1 MKQMKKVLSLLLCF
15 AMLCSMALFLAPQ
28 ASADGSA
35 EHWVAA
41 WHGSVLNAQ
50 EGSQA
55 NDVIEAIKQL
65 TAFHSP
71 IRGGYGTFRIQLK
84 TQLAGKDF
92 KMTLTNYYGT
102 GTVSIGQVLVG
113 QQGNEALSSMDSKAA
128 TVTAKTSSGSTNF
141 SIKQGSTQD
150 VYFSFPE
157 TLPEGTSLI
166 IDIYCTSSRNVRD
179 FALTG
184 GTAWFSGGDTVGD
197 STLSALGNFANFTSP
212 NDGEGDYNLLP
223 LLQEID
229 VKASADTYAT
239 VFIGDSTI
247 TNSIPNMLQDN
258 LQKNGVHNVSV
269 VSSAI
274 KGNELLQDGAGK
286 LQGPLEGA
294 ALTTRFKMDALEV
307 AGVQK
312 IFVKIGANDILHPLL
327 PDLKDWFN
335 DSPTRPGGFTPTAQN
350 IIGGLQDLINKVN
363 AYNAANGTNIQLYF
377 SDINPLLM
385 YARNDSLEWKAE
397 MATAANN
404 IRLTVNQWLADN
416 QSQYAGYAP
425 FSDAVGTDV
434 VIDGVTFQKG
444 KIAEVYTTDYA
455 HPSPVGMQLEADL
468 IPLSWFK
475 TADAVP
481 AANEASVKG
490 LWVATNEAPTNGL
503 WMIASNSG
511 SNVKDT
517 VGQQTPVFLLA
528 SDSQYTDQIDTSDYL
543 KGKVGAENGNA
554 YNELGHVK
562 SVIQRGTNAAPYVA
576 QSETER
582 AAEWRRYG
590 YGTRIFWQDTQTGR
604 YLAFYYPS
612 VLNGTISEFDAG
624 LRDDRPEYK
633 ALEQDKLVKLKI
645 NILTDRW
652 YTGGNTSAT
661 NWSTDPWEL
670 SMHFAAGSNT
680 AGDKYFAWGEALKNN
695 SYATQGGH
703 FRVYNT
709 KGSVSYNGGENG
721 NGTIT
726 YLSSVDSV
734 HTTLTAAETEK
745 RFSNGAAGTVVPFDF
760 ILTDDL
766 LNVET
771 TKANA
776 VVKNTTSFTADGTTD
791 VQNLLYTG
799 YTYGQNQTLT
809 CTSDKEDV
817 AYFDNGAV
825 KLGGGFGTA
834 NLTWTFTWEELDGQQ
849 YSMTLTTIVV
859 NEGGQFTLV
868 HGSNGE
874 TETLDVSTDFDLTKK
889 VKEGFLYGGAFL
901 DAAYTQPVSYNE
913 RESALCFT
921 PTAGVTYYI
930 REVADAYLQP
940 KSLSLS
946 KHKDTTTVDVIGFY
960 LMSVVDG
967 LNYREAGFEA
977 TANGHPIELRSVGEP
992 DVTLG
997 GSAYANLY
1005 VRFTNGTE
1013 WNLTANSE
1021 TFGNLSGYLTCLEV
1035 PKEYWTEA
1043 GTEITFTPYWI
1054 TMDGVKVTGTA
1065 TRTCRYEGIGPDTDP
1080 KYSKIGKIA
1089 DDAQHISRAE
1099 AVEAAQAAMLTL
1111 LDTCSII
1118 AEPDTPVEPET
1129 VTVTVVDNG
1138 EIRALAFERGN
1149 LTGKL
1154 EYTGADGM
1162 RFAGW
1167 FADEACTEPAQLSD
1181 VQADMTVYAKYV
1193 SDAYLQMKYVEQ
1205 RWLSSRELQLMSALD
1220 SEDYAQTGFVINGV
1234 EIPAASVSSR
1244 YGIYTARY
1252 LFSGVG
1258 RNAKLAVLKYDV
1270 SGLRRGASLEI
1281 TPYWVTLDGTTVYG
1295 TTRTLTCGMF
1305 GWY

>member
-28 ASADGSA
+28 ASADGSS

-41 WHGSVLNAQ
+41 WHGSVLNAA
-50 EGSQA
+50 EDSQA
-55 NDVIEAIKQL
+55 AKAISSISSL
-65 TAFHSP
+65 AASG
-71 IRGGYGTFRIQLK
+71 RGTFRIQVP
-84 TQLAGKDF
+84 TQLGGKDF
-92 KMTLTNYYGT
+92 RMTLTNYYGT
-102 GTVSIGQVLVG
+102 GSLSIDKVTIGLQGSEGLSGQASGTTVS
-113 QQGNEALSSMDSKAA
+113 
-128 TVTAKTSSGSTNF
+128 AKTSDGKSSF
-141 SIKQGSTQD
+141 SIATKATQD
-150 VYFSFPE
+150 VFFSFPNAI
-157 TLPEGTSLI
+157 PEGSSLI
-166 IDIYCTSSRNVRD
+166 INIYCTSAKNVRD

-184 GTAWFSGGDTVGD
+184 GSAWFQSGDVTND
-197 STLSALGNFANFTSP
+197 LNLSLIGNAANLVSI
-212 NDGEGDYNLLP
+212 NNGEGDYNLLP

-258 LQKNGVHNVSV
+258 LQKNGVHNASV

-274 KGNELLQDGAGK
+274 KGNELLQDGAGT

-294 ALTTRFKMDALEV
+294 ALTTRFQMDALEV

-327 PDLKDWFN
+327 PDLKEWFN
-335 DSPTRPGGFTPTAQN
+335 GSGTRPDGYQPTAEQ
-350 IIGGLQDLINKVN
+350 IIGGFQNLIDQVN
-363 AYNAANGTNIQLYF
+363 SYNQRNGTNIQLYF

-404 IRLTVNQWLADN
+404 IRLAVNQWLAHN
-416 QSQYAGYAP
+416 QNKYAGYAP

-444 KIAEVYTTDYA
+444 KIAEAYTTDYA

-475 TADAVP
+475 AADAAP
-481 AANEASVKG
+481 AANEASVTG

-511 SNVKDT
+511 SKVKDT
-517 VGQQTPVFLLA
+517 AGQQMAVHLLA
-528 SDSQYTDQIDTSDYL
+528 TDTSFNDEIDTSDYP
-543 KGKVGAENGNA
+543 KSKTGGYYGNA
-554 YNELGHVK
+554 YNELGDVA
-562 SVIQRGTNAAPYVA
+562 STIQRGTAAAPYVA
-576 QSETER
+576 AKNVDQSI
-582 AAEWRRYG
+582 AVWRRYG
-590 YGTRIFWQDTQTGR
+590 YGTRIYWQDSYYSR
-604 YLAFYYPS
+604 FLSFYYP
-612 VLNGTISEFDAG
+612 LPPLRGTVSEFDAG
-624 LRDDRPEYK
+624 LRDGLPSHSFADSGSR
-633 ALEQDKLVKLKI
+633 A
-645 NILTDRW
+645 W
-652 YTGGNTSAT
+652 YTEGNTSSDR
-661 NWSTDPWEL
+661 WSSDPWEL
-670 SMHFAAGSNT
+670 SMHLGAAGT
-680 AGDKYFAWGEALKNN
+680 IAGDKYLAWGDMLSSAN
-695 SYATQGGH
+695 SKYATPGYH

-709 KGSVSYNGGENG
+709 DGSVGYKGGENG

-745 RFSNGAAGTVVPFDF
+745 RFSNGAAGTVVPFELL
-760 ILTDDL
+760 LTDDL

-771 TKANA
+771 TTSNA

-791 VQNLLYTG
+791 VQRLLYTG

-817 AYFDNGAV
+817 AYFENGAV
-825 KLGGGFGTA
+825 KLGGGLGTA
-834 NLTWTFTWEELDGQQ
+834 NLTWTFSWKELDGQS
-849 YSMTLTTIVV
+849 YSMTLTTVV
-859 NEGGQFTLV
+859 INEGGQFTLV

-874 TETLDVSTDFDLTKK
+874 TETLDVSTDFDLTET
-889 VKEGFLYGGAFL
+889 VAEGYLYGGAFL

-921 PTAGVTYYI
+921 PEAGKAYYI

-977 TANGHPIELRSVGEP
+977 TANGQPIELRSVEEA

-1013 WNLTANSE
+1013 WHLTANSE

-1035 PKEYWTEA
+1035 PKEYWAEA

-1118 AEPDTPVEPET
+1118 AEPDTPIEPET

-1138 EIRALAFERGN
+1138 DVREQTFERGD

-1154 EYTGADGM
+1154 EYAGADGM

-1220 SEDYAQTGFVINGV
+1220 SEDYAQTGFVINGEAV
-1234 EIPAASVSSR
+1234 PAASVSSR

-1270 SGLRRGASLEI
+1270 SGLRRGETLEI

-1295 TTRTLTCGMF
+1295 TTRTLTCGLF

>member
-28 ASADGSA
+28 ASADGSS

-41 WHGSVLNAQ
+41 WHGSVLNAA
-50 EGSQA
+50 EDSQA
-55 NDVIEAIKQL
+55 AKAISSISSL
-65 TAFHSP
+65 AASG
-71 IRGGYGTFRIQLK
+71 RGTFRIQVP
-84 TQLAGKDF
+84 TQLGGKDF
-92 KMTLTNYYGT
+92 RMTLTNYYGT
-102 GTVSIGQVLVG
+102 GSLSIDKVTIGLQGSEGLSGQASGTTVS
-113 QQGNEALSSMDSKAA
+113 
-128 TVTAKTSSGSTNF
+128 AKTSDGKSSF
-141 SIKQGSTQD
+141 SIATKATQD
-150 VYFSFPE
+150 VFFSFPNAI
-157 TLPEGTSLI
+157 PEGSSLI
-166 IDIYCTSSRNVRD
+166 INIYCTSAKNVRD

-184 GTAWFSGGDTVGD
+184 GSAWFQSGDVTND
-197 STLSALGNFANFTSP
+197 LNLSLIGNAANLVSI
-212 NDGEGDYNLLP
+212 NNGEGDYNLLP

-294 ALTTRFKMDALEV
+294 ALTTRFQMDALEV

-327 PDLKDWFN
+327 PDLKEWFN
-335 DSPTRPGGFTPTAQN
+335 GSSTRPKGFTPTAEQ
-350 IIGGLQDLINKVN
+350 IIGGLQDLIDQVN

-377 SDINPLLM
+377 TDINPLLN
-385 YARNDSLEWKAE
+385 YTRNDSLIWTAE

-404 IRLTVNQWLADN
+404 IRLAVNQWLAHN
-416 QSQYAGYAP
+416 QNKYAGYAP

-444 KIAEVYTTDYA
+444 KIAEAYTTDYA

-475 TADAVP
+475 AADATP

-490 LWVATNEAPTNGL
+490 LWVATNKAPTNGL

-511 SNVKDT
+511 SKVKDT
-517 VGQQTPVFLLA
+517 AGQQTAVHLLA
-528 SDSQYTDQIDTSDYL
+528 TDTSFNDEIDTSDYP
-543 KGKVGAENGNA
+543 GSRTGGYYGNA
-554 YNELGHVK
+554 YNELGDVA
-562 SVIQRGTNAAPYVA
+562 STIQRGTAAAPYVA
-576 QSETER
+576 AKNVDQSI
-582 AAEWRRYG
+582 AVWRRYG
-590 YGTRIFWQDTQTGR
+590 YGTRIYWQDSYYSR
-604 YLAFYYPS
+604 FLSFYYP
-612 VLNGTISEFDAG
+612 LPPLRGTVSEFDAG
-624 LRDDRPEYK
+624 LRDGLPSHSFADSGSR
-633 ALEQDKLVKLKI
+633 A
-645 NILTDRW
+645 W
-652 YTGGNTSAT
+652 YTEGNTSSDR
-661 NWSTDPWEL
+661 WSSDPWEL
-670 SMHFAAGSNT
+670 SMHLGAAGSV
-680 AGDKYFAWGEALKNN
+680 AGDKYLAWGDKLSSAN
-695 SYATQGGH
+695 SKYATPGYH

-709 KGSVSYNGGENG
+709 DGRVGYKGGENG

-771 TKANA
+771 TTSNA

-791 VQNLLYTG
+791 VQRLLYTG

-817 AYFDNGAV
+817 AYFDNGVV
-825 KLGGGFGTA
+825 KLGGGLGTA
-834 NLTWTFTWEELDGQQ
+834 NLTWTFTWEELDGQS
-849 YSMTLTTIVV
+849 YSMTLTTVV
-859 NEGGQFTLV
+859 INEGGQFTLV
-868 HGSNGE
+868 YSNGE
-874 TETLDVSTDFDLTKK
+874 RETLDVTTNFDLTKK

-921 PTAGVTYYI
+921 PEAGKAYYI
-930 REVADAYLQP
+930 REVPNTYLQP

-946 KHKDTTTVDVIGFY
+946 KHKDATTVDVIGFY

-977 TANGHPIELRSVGEP
+977 TANGQPIELRSVEEA

-1013 WNLTANSE
+1013 WHLTANSE

-1035 PKEYWTEA
+1035 PKKYWAEA
-1043 GTEITFTPYWI
+1043 GTQITFTPYWI

-1138 EIRALAFERGN
+1138 DVREQTFERGD

-1181 VQADMTVYAKYV
+1181 VQADMTVYAKYI

-1205 RWLSSRELQLMSALD
+1205 HWLSSRELQLMSALD
-1220 SEDYAQTGFVINGV
+1220 SEDYAQTGFVINGEAV
-1234 EIPAASVSSR
+1234 PAASVSSR
-1244 YGIYTARY
+1244 YGIYTARF
-1252 LFSGVG
+1252 LFSSVS

>member
-28 ASADGSA
+28 ASADGSS

-41 WHGSVLNAQ
+41 WHGSVLNAA
-50 EGSQA
+50 EDSQA
-55 NDVIEAIKQL
+55 AKAISSISSL
-65 TAFHSP
+65 ASNG
-71 IRGGYGTFRIQLK
+71 RGTFRIQVP
-84 TQLAGKDF
+84 TQLGGKDF
-92 KMTLTNYYGT
+92 RMTLTNYYGT
-102 GTVSIGQVLVG
+102 GSLSIDKVTIGLQGSEGLSGQASGTTVS
-113 QQGNEALSSMDSKAA
+113 
-128 TVTAKTSSGSTNF
+128 AKTSDGKSSF
-141 SIKQGSTQD
+141 SIATKATQD
-150 VYFSFPE
+150 VFFSFPNAI
-157 TLPEGTSLI
+157 PEGSSLI
-166 IDIYCTSSRNVRD
+166 INIYCTSAKNVRD

-184 GTAWFSGGDTVGD
+184 GSAWFQSGDVTND
-197 STLSALGNFANFTSP
+197 LNLSLIGNAANLVSI
-212 NDGEGDYNLLP
+212 NNGEGDYNLLP

-229 VKASADTYAT
+229 VKASADTYTT

-258 LQKNGVHNVSV
+258 LQKNGVRNVSV

-294 ALTTRFKMDALEV
+294 ALTTRFQMDALEV

-327 PDLKDWFN
+327 PDLKEWFDGSN
-335 DSPTRPGGFTPTAQN
+335 TRPNGFTPTAEQ

-377 SDINPLLM
+377 TDINPLLN
-385 YARNDSLEWKAE
+385 YTRNDSLIWTAE

-425 FSDAVGTDV
+425 FSNAVGTDV

-444 KIAEVYTTDYA
+444 KIAEAYTTDYA

-475 TADAVP
+475 AADATP

-490 LWVATNEAPTNGL
+490 LWVATNKAPTNGL

-511 SNVKDT
+511 SKVKDT
-517 VGQQTPVFLLA
+517 AGQQTAVHLLA
-528 SDSQYTDQIDTSDYL
+528 TDTSFNDEIDTSDYP
-543 KGKVGAENGNA
+543 GSRTGGYYGNA
-554 YNELGHVK
+554 YNELGDVA
-562 SVIQRGTNAAPYVA
+562 STIQRGTAAAPYVA
-576 QSETER
+576 AKNVDQSI
-582 AAEWRRYG
+582 AVWRRYG
-590 YGTRIFWQDTQTGR
+590 YGTRIYWQDSYYSR
-604 YLAFYYPS
+604 FLSFYYP
-612 VLNGTISEFDAG
+612 LPPLRGTVSEFDAG
-624 LRDDRPEYK
+624 LRDGLPSHSFADSGSR
-633 ALEQDKLVKLKI
+633 A
-645 NILTDRW
+645 W
-652 YTGGNTSAT
+652 YTEGNTSSDR
-661 NWSTDPWEL
+661 WSSDPWEL
-670 SMHFAAGSNT
+670 SMHLGAAGSV
-680 AGDKYFAWGEALKNN
+680 AGDKYLAWGDKLSSAN
-695 SYATQGGH
+695 SKYATPGYH

-709 KGSVSYNGGENG
+709 DGSVGYKGGENG

-760 ILTDDL
+760 ILMDDL

-771 TKANA
+771 TTSNA

-791 VQNLLYTG
+791 VQRLLYTG

-817 AYFDNGAV
+817 AYFENGAV

-834 NLTWTFTWEELDGQQ
+834 NLTWTFSWKELDGQS
-849 YSMTLTTIVV
+849 YSMTLTTVV
-859 NEGGQFTLV
+859 INEGGQFTLV

-874 TETLDVSTDFDLTKK
+874 TETLDVSTDFDLTET
-889 VKEGFLYGGAFL
+889 VAEGFLYGGAFL
-901 DAAYTQPVSYNE
+901 DAAYTTPVTYSGLEN
-913 RESALCFT
+913 ALCFT
-921 PTAGVTYYI
+921 PEAGKAYYI
-930 REVADAYLQP
+930 REVPNTYLQP

-1013 WNLTANSE
+1013 WHLTANSE

-1138 EIRALAFERGN
+1138 DVREQTFERGD

-1154 EYTGADGM
+1154 EYAGADGM

-1295 TTRTLTCGMF
+1295 TTRTLTCGTF

>member
-28 ASADGSA
+28 ASADGSS

-41 WHGSVLNAQ
+41 WHGSVLNAA
-50 EGSQA
+50 EDSQA
-55 NDVIEAIKQL
+55 AKAISSISSL
-65 TAFHSP
+65 AASG
-71 IRGGYGTFRIQLK
+71 RGTFRIQVP
-84 TQLAGKDF
+84 TQLGGKDF
-92 KMTLTNYYGT
+92 RMTLTNYYGT
-102 GTVSIGQVLVG
+102 GSLSIDKVTIGLQGSEGLSGQASGTTVS
-113 QQGNEALSSMDSKAA
+113 
-128 TVTAKTSSGSTNF
+128 AKTSDGKSSF
-141 SIKQGSTQD
+141 SIATKATQD
-150 VYFSFPE
+150 VFFSFPNAI
-157 TLPEGTSLI
+157 PEGSSLI
-166 IDIYCTSSRNVRD
+166 INIYCTSAKNVRD

-184 GTAWFSGGDTVGD
+184 GSAWFQSGDVTND
-197 STLSALGNFANFTSP
+197 LNLSLIGNAANLVSI
-212 NDGEGDYNLLP
+212 NNGEGDYNLLP

-229 VKASADTYAT
+229 VKASADTYTT

-258 LQKNGVHNVSV
+258 LQKNGVRNVSV

-294 ALTTRFKMDALEV
+294 ALTTRFQMDALEV

-335 DSPTRPGGFTPTAQN
+335 GSDTRPTGFTPTAEQ
-350 IIGGLQDLINKVN
+350 IIGGFQNLIEQVN
-363 AYNAANGTNIQLYF
+363 TYNQNNGTNIQLYF
-377 SDINPLLM
+377 TDINPLLM
-385 YARNDSLEWKAE
+385 YTRNKSLKWTAE

-404 IRLTVNQWLADN
+404 IRLAVNQWLAAN
-416 QSQYAGYAP
+416 QNKYAGYAP

-444 KIAEVYTTDYA
+444 KIAEAYTTDYA
-455 HPSPVGMQLEADL
+455 HPSPKGMQLEADL

-475 TADAVP
+475 AADAAP

-511 SNVKDT
+511 SKVKDT
-517 VGQQTPVFLLA
+517 AGQQTEVHLLA
-528 SDSQYTDQIDTSDYL
+528 TDTSFNDEIDTSDYP
-543 KGKVGAENGNA
+543 GSRTGGYYGNA
-554 YNELGHVK
+554 YNELGDVA
-562 SVIQRGTNAAPYVA
+562 STIQRGTAAAPYVA
-576 QSETER
+576 AKNVDQSI
-582 AAEWRRYG
+582 AVWRRYG
-590 YGTRIFWQDTQTGR
+590 YGTRIYWQDSYYSR
-604 YLAFYYPS
+604 FLSFYYP
-612 VLNGTISEFDAG
+612 LPPLRGTVSEFDAG
-624 LRDDRPEYK
+624 LRDGLPSHSFADSGSR
-633 ALEQDKLVKLKI
+633 A
-645 NILTDRW
+645 W
-652 YTGGNTSAT
+652 YTEGNTSSDR
-661 NWSTDPWEL
+661 WSSDPWEL
-670 SMHFAAGSNT
+670 SMHLGAAGSV
-680 AGDKYFAWGEALKNN
+680 AGDKYLAWGEALKNN

-709 KGSVSYNGGENG
+709 DGSVGYKGGENG

-776 VVKNTTSFTADGTTD
+776 VVKNTTAFTTD
-791 VQNLLYTG
+791 GSTNVQSLLYTG

-817 AYFDNGAV
+817 AYFENGAV

-834 NLTWTFTWEELDGQQ
+834 NLTWTFSWEELDGQQ
-849 YSMTLTTIVV
+849 YSMTLTTVV
-859 NEGGQFTLV
+859 INEGGQFTLV

-901 DAAYTQPVSYNE
+901 DATYTQPVTYSGPEN
-913 RESALCFT
+913 ALSFT
-921 PTAGVTYYI
+921 PEAGKAYYI
-930 REVADAYLQP
+930 REVSDAYLQP

-946 KHKDTTTVDVIGFY
+946 KHKDATTVDVIGFY

-977 TANGHPIELRSVGEP
+977 TANGQPIELRSVEEA

-1013 WNLTANSE
+1013 WHLTANSE

-1035 PKEYWTEA
+1035 PKKYWMEA

-1138 EIRALAFERGN
+1138 EIRELAFERGN

-1220 SEDYAQTGFVINGV
+1220 SEDYAQTGFVINGEAV
-1234 EIPAASVSSR
+1234 PAASVSSR

-1270 SGLRRGASLEI
+1270 SGLRRGETLEI

-1295 TTRTLTCGMF
+1295 TTRTLTCGLF

>member
-28 ASADGSA
+28 ASADGSS

-41 WHGSVLNAQ
+41 WHGSVLNAA
-50 EGSQA
+50 EDSQA
-55 NDVIEAIKQL
+55 AKAISSISSL
-65 TAFHSP
+65 ASNG
-71 IRGGYGTFRIQLK
+71 RGTFRIQVP
-84 TQLAGKDF
+84 TQLGGKDF
-92 KMTLTNYYGT
+92 RMTLTNYYGT
-102 GTVSIGQVLVG
+102 GSLSIDKVTIGLQGSEGLSGQASGTTVS
-113 QQGNEALSSMDSKAA
+113 
-128 TVTAKTSSGSTNF
+128 AKTSDGKSSF
-141 SIKQGSTQD
+141 SIATKATQD
-150 VYFSFPE
+150 VFFSFPNAI
-157 TLPEGTSLI
+157 PEGSSLI
-166 IDIYCTSSRNVRD
+166 INIYCTSAKNVRD

-184 GTAWFSGGDTVGD
+184 GSAWFQSGDVTND
-197 STLSALGNFANFTSP
+197 LNLSLIGNAANLVSI
-212 NDGEGDYNLLP
+212 NNGEGDYNLLP

-229 VKASADTYAT
+229 VKASADTYTT

-258 LQKNGVHNVSV
+258 LQKNGVRNVSV

-294 ALTTRFKMDALEV
+294 ALTTRFQMDALEV

-327 PDLKDWFN
+327 PDLKEWFDGSN
-335 DSPTRPGGFTPTAQN
+335 TRPNGFTPTAEQ

-377 SDINPLLM
+377 TDINPLLN
-385 YARNDSLEWKAE
+385 YTRNDSLIWTAE

-425 FSDAVGTDV
+425 FSNAVGTDV

-444 KIAEVYTTDYA
+444 KIAEAYTTDYA

-475 TADAVP
+475 AADATP

-490 LWVATNEAPTNGL
+490 LWVATNKAPTNGL

-511 SNVKDT
+511 SKVKDT
-517 VGQQTPVFLLA
+517 AGQQTAVHLLA
-528 SDSQYTDQIDTSDYL
+528 TDTSFNDEIDTSDYP
-543 KGKVGAENGNA
+543 GSRTGGYYGNA
-554 YNELGHVK
+554 YNELGDVA
-562 SVIQRGTNAAPYVA
+562 STIQRGTAAAPYVA
-576 QSETER
+576 AKNVDQSI
-582 AAEWRRYG
+582 AVWRRYG
-590 YGTRIFWQDTQTGR
+590 YGTRIYWQDSYYSR
-604 YLAFYYPS
+604 FLSFYYP
-612 VLNGTISEFDAG
+612 LPPLRGTVSEFDAG
-624 LRDDRPEYK
+624 LRDGLPSHSFADSGSR
-633 ALEQDKLVKLKI
+633 A
-645 NILTDRW
+645 W
-652 YTGGNTSAT
+652 YTEGNTSSDR
-661 NWSTDPWEL
+661 WSSDPWEL
-670 SMHFAAGSNT
+670 SMHLGAAGSV
-680 AGDKYFAWGEALKNN
+680 AGDKYLAWGDKLSSAN
-695 SYATQGGH
+695 SKYATPGYH

-709 KGSVSYNGGENG
+709 DGSVGYKGGENG

-760 ILTDDL
+760 ILMDDL

-771 TKANA
+771 TTSNA

-791 VQNLLYTG
+791 VQRLLYTG

-817 AYFDNGAV
+817 AYFENGAV

-834 NLTWTFTWEELDGQQ
+834 NLTWTFSWKELDGQS
-849 YSMTLTTIVV
+849 YSMTLTTVV
-859 NEGGQFTLV
+859 INEGGQFTLL

-874 TETLDVSTDFDLTKK
+874 TETLDVSTDFDLTET
-889 VKEGFLYGGAFL
+889 VAEGFLYGGAFL
-901 DAAYTQPVSYNE
+901 DAAYTTPVTYSGLEN
-913 RESALCFT
+913 ALCFT
-921 PTAGVTYYI
+921 PEAGKAYYI
-930 REVADAYLQP
+930 REVPNTYLQP

-977 TANGHPIELRSVGEP
+977 TANGHPIELRSVEEA

-1035 PKEYWTEA
+1035 PKEYWMEA

-1138 EIRALAFERGN
+1138 EIRELAFERGN

-1244 YGIYTARY
+1244 YGIYTARF
-1252 LFSGVG
+1252 LFSSVS

>member
-28 ASADGSA
+28 ASADGSS

-41 WHGSVLNAQ
+41 WHGSVLNAA
-50 EGSQA
+50 EDSQA
-55 NDVIEAIKQL
+55 AKAISSISSL
-65 TAFHSP
+65 AASG
-71 IRGGYGTFRIQLK
+71 RGTFRIQVP
-84 TQLAGKDF
+84 TQLGGKDF
-92 KMTLTNYYGT
+92 RMTLTNYYGT
-102 GTVSIGQVLVG
+102 GSLSIDKVTIGLQGSEGLSGQASGTTVS
-113 QQGNEALSSMDSKAA
+113 
-128 TVTAKTSSGSTNF
+128 AKTSDGKSSF
-141 SIKQGSTQD
+141 SIATKATQD
-150 VYFSFPE
+150 VFFSFPNAI
-157 TLPEGTSLI
+157 PEGSSLI
-166 IDIYCTSSRNVRD
+166 INIYCTSAKNVRD

-184 GTAWFSGGDTVGD
+184 GSAWFQSGDVTND
-197 STLSALGNFANFTSP
+197 LNLSLIGNAANLVSI
-212 NDGEGDYNLLP
+212 NNGEGDYNLLP

-229 VKASADTYAT
+229 VMASADTYTT

-258 LQKNGVHNVSV
+258 LQRNGIHNVSV

-294 ALTTRFKMDALEV
+294 ALTTRFQMDALEV

-327 PDLKDWFN
+327 PDLKEWFN
-335 DSPTRPGGFTPTAQN
+335 GSNTRPDGYVPTAEQ
-350 IIGGLQDLINKVN
+350 IIGGYQNLIDQVN

-377 SDINPLLM
+377 TDINPLLG
-385 YARNDSLEWKAE
+385 YTRANSLTWTAD

-425 FSDAVGTDV
+425 FSNAVGTDV

-444 KIAEVYTTDYA
+444 KIAEAYTTDYA

-475 TADAVP
+475 AADATP

-490 LWVATNEAPTNGL
+490 LWVATNKAPTNGL

-511 SNVKDT
+511 SKVKDT
-517 VGQQTPVFLLA
+517 AGQQTAVHLLA
-528 SDSQYTDQIDTSDYL
+528 TDTSFNDEIDTSDYP
-543 KGKVGAENGNA
+543 GSRTGGYYGNA
-554 YNELGHVK
+554 YNELGDVA
-562 SVIQRGTNAAPYVA
+562 STIQRGTAAAPYVA
-576 QSETER
+576 AKNVDQSI
-582 AAEWRRYG
+582 AVWRRYG
-590 YGTRIFWQDTQTGR
+590 YGTRIYWQDSYYSR
-604 YLAFYYPS
+604 FLSFYYP
-612 VLNGTISEFDAG
+612 LPPLRGTVSEFDAG
-624 LRDDRPEYK
+624 LRDGLPSHSFADSGSR
-633 ALEQDKLVKLKI
+633 A
-645 NILTDRW
+645 W
-652 YTGGNTSAT
+652 YTEGNTSSDR
-661 NWSTDPWEL
+661 WSSDPWEL
-670 SMHFAAGSNT
+670 SMHLGAAGSV
-680 AGDKYFAWGEALKNN
+680 AGDKYLAWGNMLSSAN
-695 SYATQGGH
+695 SRYATPGYH

-709 KGSVSYNGGENG
+709 DGSVGYKGGENG

-766 LNVET
+766 LNVGT

-776 VVKNTTSFTADGTTD
+776 VVKNTTAFTTD
-791 VQNLLYTG
+791 GSTNVQSLLYTG

-817 AYFDNGAV
+817 AYFENGVV

-834 NLTWTFTWEELDGQQ
+834 NLTWTFSWEELDGQQ
-849 YSMTLTTIVV
+849 YSMTLTTVV
-859 NEGGQFTLV
+859 INEGGQFTLV
-868 HGSNGE
+868 HGSNSE
-874 TETLDVSTDFDLTKK
+874 TETLDVSTDFDLTKT
-889 VKEGFLYGGAFL
+889 VAEGYLYGGAFL
-901 DAAYTQPVSYNE
+901 DAAYTTPVTYSGLEN
-913 RESALCFT
+913 ALCFT
-921 PTAGVTYYI
+921 PEAGKAYYI
-930 REVADAYLQP
+930 REVPNTYLQP

-977 TANGHPIELRSVGEP
+977 TANGQPIELRSVEEA

-1043 GTEITFTPYWI
+1043 DTQITFTPYWI

-1138 EIRALAFERGN
+1138 DVREQTFERGD

-1154 EYTGADGM
+1154 EYAGADGM

-1220 SEDYAQTGFVINGV
+1220 SEDYAQTGFVINGDAV
-1234 EIPAASVSSR
+1234 PAASVSSR

-1252 LFSGVG
+1252 LFSSVS

>member
-28 ASADGSA
+28 ASADGSS

-41 WHGSVLNAQ
+41 WHGSVLNAA
-50 EGSQA
+50 EDSQA
-55 NDVIEAIKQL
+55 AKAISSISSL
-65 TAFHSP
+65 AASG
-71 IRGGYGTFRIQLK
+71 RGTFRIQVP
-84 TQLAGKDF
+84 TQLGGKDF
-92 KMTLTNYYGT
+92 RMTLTNYYGT
-102 GTVSIGQVLVG
+102 GSLSIDKVTIGLQGSEGLSGQASGTTVS
-113 QQGNEALSSMDSKAA
+113 
-128 TVTAKTSSGSTNF
+128 AKTSDGKSSF
-141 SIKQGSTQD
+141 SIATKATQD
-150 VYFSFPE
+150 VFFSFPNAI
-157 TLPEGTSLI
+157 PEGSSLI
-166 IDIYCTSSRNVRD
+166 INIYCTSAKNVRD

-184 GTAWFSGGDTVGD
+184 GSAWFQSGDVTND
-197 STLSALGNFANFTSP
+197 LNLSLIGNAANLVSI
-212 NDGEGDYNLLP
+212 NNGEGDYNLLP

-312 IFVKIGANDILHPLL
+312 VFVKIGANDILHPLL
-327 PDLKDWFN
+327 PDLKEWFN
-335 DSPTRPGGFTPTAQN
+335 GSSTRPKGFTPTAQN
-350 IIGGLQDLINKVN
+350 IIGGLQDLIDQVN
-363 AYNAANGTNIQLYF
+363 TYNAANGTNIQLYF
-377 SDINPLLM
+377 TDINPLLN
-385 YARNDSLEWKAE
+385 YTRNDSLIWTAE

-425 FSDAVGTDV
+425 FSNAVGTDV

-444 KIAEVYTTDYA
+444 KIAEAYTTDYA

-475 TADAVP
+475 AADATP

-490 LWVATNEAPTNGL
+490 LWVATNKAPTNGL

-511 SNVKDT
+511 SKVKDT
-517 VGQQTPVFLLA
+517 AGQQTAVHLLA
-528 SDSQYTDQIDTSDYL
+528 TDTSFNDEIDTSRYP
-543 KGKVGAENGNA
+543 KGGYFNNKPGGFYGNA
-554 YNELGHVK
+554 YNELGDVA
-562 SVIQRGTNAAPYVA
+562 STIQRGTSAAPYVA
-576 QSETER
+576 AKNVDQNI
-582 AAEWRRYG
+582 AVWRRYG
-590 YGTRIFWQDTQTGR
+590 YGTRIYWKDSYYDRF
-604 YLAFYYPS
+604 LSFYYPN
-612 VLNGTISEFDAG
+612 VIGGTVSEFDAG
-624 LRDDRPEYK
+624 LRDGQPAHSFADNGSS
-633 ALEQDKLVKLKI
+633 A
-645 NILTDRW
+645 W
-652 YTGGNTSAT
+652 YTEGNTSSDR
-661 NWSTDPWEL
+661 WSSDPWEL
-670 SMHFAAGSNT
+670 SMHLGAAGSV
-680 AGDKYFAWGEALKNN
+680 AGDKYLAWGDMLSSAN
-695 SYATQGGH
+695 SKYATPGYH

-709 KGSVSYNGGENG
+709 DGSVGYKGGENG

-734 HTTLTAAETEK
+734 HTTLTTAETEK
-745 RFSNGAAGTVVPFDF
+745 RFSNGAAGTVVPFELL
-760 ILTDDL
+760 LTDDL

-771 TKANA
+771 TTSNA
-776 VVKNTTSFTADGTTD
+776 VVKNTTSFTVDGTTD
-791 VQNLLYTG
+791 VQRLLYTG

-817 AYFDNGAV
+817 AYFENGAV

-834 NLTWTFTWEELDGQQ
+834 NLTWTFSWEELDGQS
-849 YSMTLTTIVV
+849 YSMTLTTVV
-859 NEGGQFTLV
+859 INEGGQFTLV

-874 TETLDVSTDFDLTKK
+874 TETLDVSTDFDLTET
-889 VKEGFLYGGAFL
+889 VAEGYLYGGAFL

-921 PTAGVTYYI
+921 PEAGKAYYI
-930 REVADAYLQP
+930 REVPNTYLQP

-997 GSAYANLY
+997 GSAYAKLY
-1005 VRFTNGTE
+1005 IRFTNGTE

-1043 GTEITFTPYWI
+1043 GTEITFTRYWI

>member
-28 ASADGSA
+28 ASADGSS

-41 WHGSVLNAQ
+41 WHGSVLNAA
-50 EGSQA
+50 EDSQA
-55 NDVIEAIKQL
+55 AKAISSISSL
-65 TAFHSP
+65 AASG
-71 IRGGYGTFRIQLK
+71 RGTFRIQVP
-84 TQLAGKDF
+84 TQLGGKDF
-92 KMTLTNYYGT
+92 RMTLTNYYGT
-102 GTVSIGQVLVG
+102 GSLSIDKVTIGLQGSEGLSGQASGTTVS
-113 QQGNEALSSMDSKAA
+113 
-128 TVTAKTSSGSTNF
+128 AKTSDGKSSF
-141 SIKQGSTQD
+141 SIATKATQD
-150 VYFSFPE
+150 VFFSFPNAI
-157 TLPEGTSLI
+157 PEGSSLI
-166 IDIYCTSSRNVRD
+166 INIYCTSSKNVRD

-184 GTAWFSGGDTVGD
+184 GSAWFQSGDVTND
-197 STLSALGNFANFTSP
+197 LNLSLIGNAANLVSI
-212 NDGEGDYNLLP
+212 NNGEGDYNLLP

-312 IFVKIGANDILHPLL
+312 VFVKIGANDILHPLL
-327 PDLKDWFN
+327 PDLKEWFN
-335 DSPTRPGGFTPTAQN
+335 GSSTRPNGFTPTAQN
-350 IIGGLQDLINKVN
+350 IIGGLQDLIDQVN
-363 AYNAANGTNIQLYF
+363 TYNAANGTNIQLYF
-377 SDINPLLM
+377 TDINPLLG
-385 YARNDSLEWKAE
+385 YTRANSLTWTAD

-404 IRLTVNQWLADN
+404 IRLAVNQWLADN
-416 QSQYAGYAP
+416 QSQYAGYVP

-434 VIDGVTFQKG
+434 TIDGVTFPKG
-444 KIAEVYTTDYA
+444 QIADVYTTDYA
-455 HPSPVGMQLEADL
+455 HPSPKGMQLEADL
-468 IPLSWFK
+468 IPISWFK
-475 TADAVP
+475 AADAAP

-511 SNVKDT
+511 SKVKDT
-517 VGQQTPVFLLA
+517 AGQQTAVHLLA
-528 SDSQYTDQIDTSDYL
+528 TDTSFNDEIDTSRYP
-543 KGKVGAENGNA
+543 KGGYFNNKPGGFYGNA
-554 YNELGHVK
+554 YNELGDVA
-562 SVIQRGTNAAPYVA
+562 STIQRGTSAAPYVA
-576 QSETER
+576 AKNVDQNI
-582 AAEWRRYG
+582 AVWRRYG
-590 YGTRIFWQDTQTGR
+590 YGTRIYWKDSYYDRF
-604 YLAFYYPS
+604 LSFYYPN
-612 VLNGTISEFDAG
+612 VIGGTVSEFDAG
-624 LRDDRPEYK
+624 LRDGQPAHSFADSGSS
-633 ALEQDKLVKLKI
+633 A
-645 NILTDRW
+645 W
-652 YTGGNTSAT
+652 YTEGNTSSDR
-661 NWSTDPWEL
+661 WSSDPWEL
-670 SMHFAAGSNT
+670 SMHLGAAGSV
-680 AGDKYFAWGEALKNN
+680 AGDKYLAWGDMLSSAN
-695 SYATQGGH
+695 SKYATPGYH

-709 KGSVSYNGGENG
+709 DGSVGYKGGENG

-745 RFSNGAAGTVVPFDF
+745 RFSNGAAGTVVPFELL
-760 ILTDDL
+760 LTDDL

-771 TKANA
+771 TTSNA

-791 VQNLLYTG
+791 VQRLLYTG

-849 YSMTLTTIVV
+849 YSMTLTTVV
-859 NEGGQFTLV
+859 INEGGQFTLV

-874 TETLDVSTDFDLTKK
+874 TETLDVSTDFDLTKT
-889 VKEGFLYGGAFL
+889 VAEGYLYGGAFL
-901 DAAYTQPVSYNE
+901 DAAYTTPVTYSGLEN
-913 RESALCFT
+913 ALCFT
-921 PTAGVTYYI
+921 PEAGKAYYI
-930 REVADAYLQP
+930 REVPNTYLQP

-977 TANGHPIELRSVGEP
+977 TANGHPIELSSVDEA

-997 GSAYANLY
+997 GSAYKNLH

-1013 WNLTANSE
+1013 WHLTANSE

-1035 PKEYWTEA
+1035 PKEYWAEA
-1043 GTEITFTPYWI
+1043 GTQITFTPYWI

-1138 EIRALAFERGN
+1138 EIRELAFERGN

-1244 YGIYTARY
+1244 YGIYTARF
-1252 LFSGVG
+1252 LFSSVS

-1295 TTRTLTCGMF
+1295 TTRTLTCGLF

>member
-15 AMLCSMALFLAPQ
+15 AMLCSMALSLAPQ
-28 ASADGSA
+28 ASADGSS

-41 WHGSVLNAQ
+41 WHGSVLNAA
-50 EGSQA
+50 EDSQA
-55 NDVIEAIKQL
+55 AKAISSISSL
-65 TAFHSP
+65 AASG
-71 IRGGYGTFRIQLK
+71 RGTFRIQVP
-84 TQLAGKDF
+84 TQLGGKDF
-92 KMTLTNYYGT
+92 RMTLTNYYGT
-102 GTVSIGQVLVG
+102 GSLSIDKVTIGLQGSEGLSGQASGTIVNATTSDG
-113 QQGNEALSSMDSKAA
+113 KSS
-128 TVTAKTSSGSTNF
+128 F
-141 SIKQGSTQD
+141 SIATKATQD
-150 VYFSFPE
+150 VFFSFPNAI
-157 TLPEGTSLI
+157 PEGSSLI
-166 IDIYCTSSRNVRD
+166 VNIYCTSAKNVRD

-184 GTAWFSGGDTVGD
+184 GSAWFQSGDVTND
-197 STLSALGNFANFTSP
+197 LNLSLIGNAANLVSI
-212 NDGEGDYNLLP
+212 NNGEGDYNLLP

-258 LQKNGVHNVSV
+258 LQKNGVHNASV

-335 DSPTRPGGFTPTAQN
+335 GSGTRPDGFTPTAEQ

-377 SDINPLLM
+377 TDINPLLN
-385 YARNDSLEWKAE
+385 YTRNKSLKWTAE
-397 MATAANN
+397 MATNANN
-404 IRLTVNQWLADN
+404 IRLAVNQWLADN
-416 QSQYAGYAP
+416 RNLYAGYAP

-444 KIAEVYTTDYA
+444 KIAEAYTTDYA

-475 TADAVP
+475 AADATP

-490 LWVATNEAPTNGL
+490 LWVATNKAPTNGL

-511 SNVKDT
+511 SKVKDT
-517 VGQQTPVFLLA
+517 AGQQTEVHLLA
-528 SDSQYTDQIDTSDYL
+528 ADKKYADEIDVNDYHSNIFDRT
-543 KGKVGAENGNA
+543 GGFYGNA
-554 YNELGHVK
+554 YNELGDVA
-562 SVIQRGTNAAPYVA
+562 STIQRGTSAAPYVA
-576 QSETER
+576 AKNVDQNI
-582 AAEWRRYG
+582 AVWRRYG
-590 YGTRIFWQDTQTGR
+590 YGTRIYWKDSYYDRF
-604 YLAFYYPS
+604 LSFYYPN
-612 VLNGTISEFDAG
+612 VIGGTVSEFDAG
-624 LRDDRPEYK
+624 LRDGQPAHSFADSGSS
-633 ALEQDKLVKLKI
+633 A
-645 NILTDRW
+645 W
-652 YTGGNTSAT
+652 YTEGNTSSDR
-661 NWSTDPWEL
+661 WSSDPWEL
-670 SMHFAAGSNT
+670 SMHLGAAGSV
-680 AGDKYFAWGEALKNN
+680 AGDKYLAWGDMLSSAN
-695 SYATQGGH
+695 SKYATPGYH

-709 KGSVSYNGGENG
+709 DGSVGYKGGENG

-726 YLSSVDSV
+726 YLSSVDTV

-766 LNVET
+766 LNVGT

-776 VVKNTTSFTADGTTD
+776 VVKNTTAFTTD
-791 VQNLLYTG
+791 GSTNVQSLLYTG

-817 AYFDNGAV
+817 AYFENGAV
-825 KLGGGFGTA
+825 KLGGGLGTA

-849 YSMTLTTIVV
+849 YSMTLTTVV
-859 NEGGQFTLV
+859 INKGGQFTLV

-874 TETLDVSTDFDLTKK
+874 TETLDVTTNFDLTKK
-889 VKEGFLYGGAFL
+889 VKEGFLYGGTFL

-913 RESALCFT
+913 RESALSFT
-921 PTAGVTYYI
+921 PEAGKTYYI
-930 REVADAYLQP
+930 REVSDDYLQP

-946 KHKDTTTVDVIGFY
+946 KHKDATTVDVIGFY

-977 TANGHPIELRSVGEP
+977 TANGQPIELSSVDEA

-997 GSAYANLY
+997 GSAYAKLY
-1005 VRFTNGTE
+1005 IRFTNGTE

-1035 PKEYWTEA
+1035 PKEYWTDA
-1043 GTEITFTPYWI
+1043 GTQITFTPYWI

-1065 TRTCRYEGIGPDTDP
+1065 TRTCRYEGIGPDTDQ

-1244 YGIYTARY
+1244 YGIYTARF
-1252 LFSGVG
+1252 LFSSVS

>member
-28 ASADGSA
+28 ASADGSS

-41 WHGSVLNAQ
+41 WHGSVLNAA
-50 EGSQA
+50 EDSQA
-55 NDVIEAIKQL
+55 AKAISSISSL
-65 TAFHSP
+65 AASG
-71 IRGGYGTFRIQLK
+71 RGTFRIQVP
-84 TQLAGKDF
+84 TQLGGKDF
-92 KMTLTNYYGT
+92 RMTLTNYYGT
-102 GTVSIGQVLVG
+102 GSLSIDKVTIGLQGSEGLSGQASGTTVS
-113 QQGNEALSSMDSKAA
+113 
-128 TVTAKTSSGSTNF
+128 AKTSDGKSSF
-141 SIKQGSTQD
+141 SIATKATQD
-150 VYFSFPE
+150 VFFSFPNAI
-157 TLPEGTSLI
+157 PEGSSLI
-166 IDIYCTSSRNVRD
+166 INIYCTSSKNVRD

-184 GTAWFSGGDTVGD
+184 GSAWFQSGDVTND
-197 STLSALGNFANFTSP
+197 LNLSLIGNAANLVSI
-212 NDGEGDYNLLP
+212 NNGEGDYNLLP

-229 VKASADTYAT
+229 VMASADTYTT

-258 LQKNGVHNVSV
+258 LQRNGIHNVSV

-294 ALTTRFKMDALEV
+294 ALTTRFQMDALEV

-327 PDLKDWFN
+327 PDLKEWF
-335 DSPTRPGGFTPTAQN
+335 DGSGPRPDGYQPTAEQ
-350 IIGGLQDLINKVN
+350 IIGGFQNLIDQVN
-363 AYNAANGTNIQLYF
+363 SYNQRNGTNIQLYF

-385 YARNDSLEWKAE
+385 YARNDSLIWTAE

-425 FSDAVGTDV
+425 FSNAVGTDV

-444 KIAEVYTTDYA
+444 KIAEAYTTDYA

-475 TADAVP
+475 AADATP

-490 LWVATNEAPTNGL
+490 LWVATNKAPTNGL

-511 SNVKDT
+511 SKVKDT
-517 VGQQTPVFLLA
+517 AGQQTAVHLLA
-528 SDSQYTDQIDTSDYL
+528 TDTSFNDEIDTSDYP
-543 KGKVGAENGNA
+543 GSRTGGYYGNA
-554 YNELGHVK
+554 YNELGDVA
-562 SVIQRGTNAAPYVA
+562 STIQRGTAAAPYVA
-576 QSETER
+576 AKNVDQSI
-582 AAEWRRYG
+582 AVWRRYG
-590 YGTRIFWQDTQTGR
+590 YGTRIYWQDSYYSR
-604 YLAFYYPS
+604 FLSFYYP
-612 VLNGTISEFDAG
+612 LPPLRGTVSEFDAG
-624 LRDDRPEYK
+624 LRDGLPSHSFADSGSR
-633 ALEQDKLVKLKI
+633 A
-645 NILTDRW
+645 W
-652 YTGGNTSAT
+652 YTEGNTSSDR
-661 NWSTDPWEL
+661 WSSDPWEL
-670 SMHFAAGSNT
+670 SMHLGAAGSV
-680 AGDKYFAWGEALKNN
+680 AGDKYLAWGDMLSSAN
-695 SYATQGGH
+695 SRYATPGYH

-709 KGSVSYNGGENG
+709 DGSVGYKGGENG

-766 LNVET
+766 LNVGT

-776 VVKNTTSFTADGTTD
+776 VVKNTTAFTTD
-791 VQNLLYTG
+791 GSTNVQSLLYTG

-817 AYFDNGAV
+817 AYFDNGVV

-834 NLTWTFTWEELDGQQ
+834 NLTWTFTWEELDGQS

-868 HGSNGE
+868 YSNGDR
-874 TETLDVSTDFDLTKK
+874 ETLDVTTNFDLTKK

-913 RESALCFT
+913 RENALCFT
-921 PTAGVTYYI
+921 PEANATYYI
-930 REVADAYLQP
+930 REVSDTYLQP

-946 KHKDTTTVDVIGFY
+946 KHKDATTVDVIGFY

-977 TANGHPIELRSVGEP
+977 TANGQPIVLRSVEEA

-1118 AEPDTPVEPET
+1118 TEPDTPVEPET

-1138 EIRALAFERGN
+1138 EIRELAFERGN

-1154 EYTGADGM
+1154 EYTGADGV

-1220 SEDYAQTGFVINGV
+1220 SEDYAQTGFVINGEAV
-1234 EIPAASVSSR
+1234 PAASVSSR
-1244 YGIYTARY
+1244 YGIYTARF
-1252 LFSGVG
+1252 LFSSVS

-1270 SGLRRGASLEI
+1270 SGLHRGETLEI

>member
-15 AMLCSMALFLAPQ
+15 AMLCSMALSLAPQ
-28 ASADGSA
+28 ASADGSS

-41 WHGSVLNAQ
+41 WHGSVLNAA
-50 EGSQA
+50 EDSQA
-55 NDVIEAIKQL
+55 AKAISSISSL
-65 TAFHSP
+65 AASG
-71 IRGGYGTFRIQLK
+71 RGTFRIQVP
-84 TQLAGKDF
+84 TQLGGKDF
-92 KMTLTNYYGT
+92 RMTLTNYYGT
-102 GTVSIGQVLVG
+102 GSLSIDKVTIGLQGSEGLSGQASGTTVS
-113 QQGNEALSSMDSKAA
+113 
-128 TVTAKTSSGSTNF
+128 AKTSDGKSSF
-141 SIKQGSTQD
+141 SIATKATQD
-150 VYFSFPE
+150 VFFSFPNAI
-157 TLPEGTSLI
+157 PEGSSLI
-166 IDIYCTSSRNVRD
+166 INIYCTSAKNVRD

-184 GTAWFSGGDTVGD
+184 GSAWFQSGDVTND
-197 STLSALGNFANFTSP
+197 LNLSLIGNAANLVSI
-212 NDGEGDYNLLP
+212 NNGEGDYNLLP

-258 LQKNGVHNVSV
+258 LQKNGVHNASV

-294 ALTTRFKMDALEV
+294 ALTTRFQMDALEV

-335 DSPTRPGGFTPTAQN
+335 GSDTRPTGFTPTAEQ
-350 IIGGLQDLINKVN
+350 IIGGFQNLIEQVN
-363 AYNAANGTNIQLYF
+363 TYNQNNGTNIQLYF
-377 SDINPLLM
+377 TDINPLLM
-385 YARNDSLEWKAE
+385 YTRNKSLKWTAE

-404 IRLTVNQWLADN
+404 IRLAVNQWLAAN
-416 QSQYAGYAP
+416 QNKYAGYAP
-425 FSDAVGTDV
+425 FSDAVGADA
-434 VIDGVTFQKG
+434 VIDGMTFSKG
-444 KIAEVYTTDYA
+444 QIAEAYTTDYA
-455 HPSPVGMQLEADL
+455 HPSPKGMQLEADL

-475 TADAVP
+475 APDAAP

-511 SNVKDT
+511 SKVKDT
-517 VGQQTPVFLLA
+517 AGQQTEVHLLA
-528 SDSQYTDQIDTSDYL
+528 ADKKYADEIDVNDYHSSFRDRT
-543 KGKVGAENGNA
+543 GGFYGNA
-554 YNELGHVK
+554 YNELGDVA
-562 SVIQRGTNAAPYVA
+562 STIQRGTSAAPYVA
-576 QSETER
+576 AKNVDQNI
-582 AAEWRRYG
+582 AVWRRYG
-590 YGTRIFWQDTQTGR
+590 YGTRIYWKDSYYDRF
-604 YLAFYYPS
+604 LSFYYP
-612 VLNGTISEFDAG
+612 NAIGGTVSEFDAG
-624 LRDDRPEYK
+624 LRDGQPAHSFADSGSS
-633 ALEQDKLVKLKI
+633 A
-645 NILTDRW
+645 W
-652 YTGGNTSAT
+652 YTEGNTSSDR
-661 NWSTDPWEL
+661 WSSDPWEL
-670 SMHFAAGSNT
+670 SMHLGAAGT
-680 AGDKYFAWGEALKNN
+680 IAGDKYLAWGDMLSSAN
-695 SYATQGGH
+695 SKYATPGYH

-709 KGSVSYNGGENG
+709 NGSVGYKGGENG

-734 HTTLTAAETEK
+734 HTTLTTAETEK

-776 VVKNTTSFTADGTTD
+776 VVKNTTAFTTD
-791 VQNLLYTG
+791 GSTNVQSLLYTG

-809 CTSDKEDV
+809 CTSDKGDV
-817 AYFDNGAV
+817 AYFENGAV
-825 KLGGGFGTA
+825 KLGGGLGTA
-834 NLTWTFTWEELDGQQ
+834 NLTWTFSWKELDGQQ
-849 YSMTLTTIVV
+849 YSMTLTTVV
-859 NEGGQFTLV
+859 INEGGQFTLV

-901 DAAYTQPVSYNE
+901 DAAYTTPVTYSGLEN
-913 RESALCFT
+913 ALCFT
-921 PTAGVTYYI
+921 PEAGKAYYI

-977 TANGHPIELRSVGEP
+977 TANGQPIVLRSVGEP
-992 DVTLG
+992 DVKLG

-1043 GTEITFTPYWI
+1043 GTQITFTPYWI

-1138 EIRALAFERGN
+1138 DVREQTFERGD

-1154 EYTGADGM
+1154 EYAGADGM

-1244 YGIYTARY
+1244 YGIYTARF
-1252 LFSGVG
+1252 LFSSVS

-1295 TTRTLTCGMF
+1295 TTRTLTCGLF

>member
-28 ASADGSA
+28 ASADGSS

-41 WHGSVLNAQ
+41 WHGSVLNAA
-50 EGSQA
+50 EDSQA
-55 NDVIEAIKQL
+55 AKAISSISSL
-65 TAFHSP
+65 AASG
-71 IRGGYGTFRIQLK
+71 RGTFRIQVP
-84 TQLAGKDF
+84 TQLGGKDF
-92 KMTLTNYYGT
+92 RMTLTNYYGT
-102 GTVSIGQVLVG
+102 GSLSIDKVTIGLQGSEGLSGQASGTTVS
-113 QQGNEALSSMDSKAA
+113 
-128 TVTAKTSSGSTNF
+128 AKTSDGKSSF
-141 SIKQGSTQD
+141 SIATKATQD
-150 VYFSFPE
+150 VFFSFPNAI
-157 TLPEGTSLI
+157 PEGSSLI
-166 IDIYCTSSRNVRD
+166 INIYCTSAKNVRD

-184 GTAWFSGGDTVGD
+184 GSAWFQSGDVTND
-197 STLSALGNFANFTSP
+197 LNLSLIGNAANLVSI
-212 NDGEGDYNLLP
+212 NNGEGDYNLLP

-229 VKASADTYAT
+229 VKASADTYTT

-258 LQKNGVHNVSV
+258 LQKNGVRNVSV

-294 ALTTRFKMDALEV
+294 ALTTRFQMDALEV

-312 IFVKIGANDILHPLL
+312 VFVKIGANDILHPLL
-327 PDLKDWFN
+327 PDLKEWFN
-335 DSPTRPGGFTPTAQN
+335 GSSTRPNGFTPTAQN
-350 IIGGLQDLINKVN
+350 IIGGLQDLIDQVN
-363 AYNAANGTNIQLYF
+363 TYNAANGTNIQLYF
-377 SDINPLLM
+377 TDINPLLG
-385 YARNDSLEWKAE
+385 YTRANSLTWTAD

-404 IRLTVNQWLADN
+404 IRLAVNQWLADN

-425 FSDAVGTDV
+425 FSNAVGTDV

-444 KIAEVYTTDYA
+444 KIAEAYTTDYA

-475 TADAVP
+475 AADATP

-490 LWVATNEAPTNGL
+490 LWVATNKAPTNGL

-511 SNVKDT
+511 SKVKNT
-517 VGQQTPVFLLA
+517 AGQQTAVHLLA
-528 SDSQYTDQIDTSDYL
+528 TDTSFNDEIDTSDYP
-543 KGKVGAENGNA
+543 GSRTGGYYGNA
-554 YNELGHVK
+554 YNELGDVA
-562 SVIQRGTNAAPYVA
+562 STIQRGTSAAPYVA
-576 QSETER
+576 AKNVDQSI
-582 AAEWRRYG
+582 AVWRRYG
-590 YGTRIFWQDTQTGR
+590 YGTRIYWQDSYYSR
-604 YLAFYYPS
+604 FLSFYYP
-612 VLNGTISEFDAG
+612 LPPLRGTVSEFDAG
-624 LRDDRPEYK
+624 LRDGLPSHSFADSGSR
-633 ALEQDKLVKLKI
+633 A
-645 NILTDRW
+645 W
-652 YTGGNTSAT
+652 YTEGNTSSDR
-661 NWSTDPWEL
+661 WSSDPWEL
-670 SMHFAAGSNT
+670 SMHLGAAGSV
-680 AGDKYFAWGEALKNN
+680 AGDKYLAWGDMLSSAN
-695 SYATQGGH
+695 SRYATPGYH

-709 KGSVSYNGGENG
+709 DGSVGYKGGENG

-776 VVKNTTSFTADGTTD
+776 VVKNTTAFTTD
-791 VQNLLYTG
+791 GSTNVQGLLYTG

-817 AYFDNGAV
+817 AYFENGAV
-825 KLGGGFGTA
+825 KLGGGLGTA
-834 NLTWTFTWEELDGQQ
+834 NLTWTFSWEELDGQS
-849 YSMTLTTIVV
+849 YSMTLTTVV
-859 NEGGQFTLV
+859 INEGGQFTLV

-921 PTAGVTYYI
+921 PEAGKAYYI
-930 REVADAYLQP
+930 REVSDAYLQP

-946 KHKDTTTVDVIGFY
+946 KHKDATTVDVIGFY

-967 LNYREAGFEA
+967 LNYREAGFKA
-977 TANGHPIELRSVGEP
+977 TANGQPIELSSVDEA

-997 GSAYANLY
+997 GSAYAKLY
-1005 VRFTNGTE
+1005 IRFTNGTE

-1043 GTEITFTPYWI
+1043 GTEITFTPYWV

-1138 EIRALAFERGN
+1138 EIRELAFERGS

-1244 YGIYTARY
+1244 YGIYTARF
-1252 LFSGVG
+1252 LFSSVS

>member
-28 ASADGSA
+28 ASADGSS

-41 WHGSVLNAQ
+41 WHGSVLNAA
-50 EGSQA
+50 EDSQA
-55 NDVIEAIKQL
+55 AKAISSISSL
-65 TAFHSP
+65 AASG
-71 IRGGYGTFRIQLK
+71 RGTFRIQVP
-84 TQLAGKDF
+84 TQLGGKDF
-92 KMTLTNYYGT
+92 RMTLTNYYGT
-102 GTVSIGQVLVG
+102 GSLSIDKVTIGLQGSEGLSGQASGTTVS
-113 QQGNEALSSMDSKAA
+113 
-128 TVTAKTSSGSTNF
+128 AKTSDGKSSF
-141 SIKQGSTQD
+141 SIATKATQD
-150 VYFSFPE
+150 VFFSFPNAI
-157 TLPEGTSLI
+157 PEGSSLI
-166 IDIYCTSSRNVRD
+166 INIYCTSAKNVRD

-184 GTAWFSGGDTVGD
+184 GSAWFQSGDVTND
-197 STLSALGNFANFTSP
+197 LNLSLIGNAANLVSI
-212 NDGEGDYNLLP
+212 NNGEGDYNLLP

-258 LQKNGVHNVSV
+258 LQKNGVHNASV

-335 DSPTRPGGFTPTAQN
+335 NSSTRPKGFTPTAEQ
-350 IIGGLQDLINKVN
+350 IIGGLQDLIDQVN

-377 SDINPLLM
+377 TDINPLLN
-385 YARNDSLEWKAE
+385 YTRNDSLIWTAE

-404 IRLTVNQWLADN
+404 IRLAVNQWLAHN
-416 QSQYAGYAP
+416 QNKYAGYAP

-444 KIAEVYTTDYA
+444 KIAEAYTTDYA

-475 TADAVP
+475 AADATP

-490 LWVATNEAPTNGL
+490 LWVATNKAPTNGL

-511 SNVKDT
+511 SKVKDT
-517 VGQQTPVFLLA
+517 AGQQTAVHLLA
-528 SDSQYTDQIDTSDYL
+528 TDTSFNDEIDTSDYP
-543 KGKVGAENGNA
+543 GSRTGGYYGNA
-554 YNELGHVK
+554 YNELGDVT
-562 SVIQRGTNAAPYVA
+562 STIQRGTSAAPYVA
-576 QSETER
+576 AKNVDQSI
-582 AAEWRRYG
+582 AVWRRYG
-590 YGTRIFWQDTQTGR
+590 YGTRIYWQDSHFNR
-604 YLAFYYPS
+604 FLSFYYPFK
-612 VLNGTISEFDAG
+612 LGTVSEFDAG
-624 LRDDRPEYK
+624 LRDRQPAHSFADGGSDE
-633 ALEQDKLVKLKI
+633 
-645 NILTDRW
+645 W
-652 YTGGNTSAT
+652 YTEGNTSSDR
-661 NWSTDPWEL
+661 WSSDPWEL
-670 SMHFAAGSNT
+670 SMHLGAAGSV
-680 AGDKYFAWGEALKNN
+680 AGDKYLAWGEALKNN

-709 KGSVSYNGGENG
+709 DGSVGYKGGENG

-776 VVKNTTSFTADGTTD
+776 VVKNTTAFTTD
-791 VQNLLYTG
+791 GSTNVQSLLYTG

-817 AYFDNGAV
+817 AYFENGAV

-834 NLTWTFTWEELDGQQ
+834 NLTWTFSWEELDGQQ
-849 YSMTLTTIVV
+849 YSMTLTTVV
-859 NEGGQFTLV
+859 INEGGQFTLV

-874 TETLDVSTDFDLTKK
+874 TETLDVSTDFDLTKT
-889 VKEGFLYGGAFL
+889 VTEGYLYGGAFL

-930 REVADAYLQP
+930 REVPDAYLQP

-946 KHKDTTTVDVIGFY
+946 KHKDATTVDVIGFY

-977 TANGHPIELRSVGEP
+977 TANGHPIELKSVGEP

-1013 WNLTANSE
+1013 WHLTANSE

-1138 EIRALAFERGN
+1138 DVREQTFECGD

-1154 EYTGADGM
+1154 EYAGADGM

-1220 SEDYAQTGFVINGV
+1220 SEDYAQTGFVINGEAV
-1234 EIPAASVSSR
+1234 PAASVSSR
-1244 YGIYTARY
+1244 YGIYTARF
-1252 LFSGVG
+1252 LFSGVS

>member
-28 ASADGSA
+28 ASADGSS

-41 WHGSVLNAQ
+41 WHGSVLNAA
-50 EGSQA
+50 EDSQA
-55 NDVIEAIKQL
+55 AKAISSISSL
-65 TAFHSP
+65 AASG
-71 IRGGYGTFRIQLK
+71 RGTFRIQVP
-84 TQLAGKDF
+84 TQLGGKDF
-92 KMTLTNYYGT
+92 RMTLTNYYGT
-102 GTVSIGQVLVG
+102 GSLSIDKVTIGLQGSEGLSGQASGTTVS
-113 QQGNEALSSMDSKAA
+113 
-128 TVTAKTSSGSTNF
+128 AKTSDGKSSF
-141 SIKQGSTQD
+141 SIATKATQD
-150 VYFSFPE
+150 VFFSFPNAI
-157 TLPEGTSLI
+157 PEGSSLI
-166 IDIYCTSSRNVRD
+166 INIYCTSSKNVRD

-184 GTAWFSGGDTVGD
+184 GSAWFQSGDVTND
-197 STLSALGNFANFTSP
+197 LNLSLIGNAANLVSI
-212 NDGEGDYNLLP
+212 NNGEGDYNLLP

-258 LQKNGVHNVSV
+258 LQKNGVHNASV

-312 IFVKIGANDILHPLL
+312 VFVKIGANDILHPLL
-327 PDLKDWFN
+327 PDLKEWFN
-335 DSPTRPGGFTPTAQN
+335 GSSTRPKGFTPTAEQ
-350 IIGGLQDLINKVN
+350 IIGGLQDLIDQVN
-363 AYNAANGTNIQLYF
+363 TYNAANGTNIQLYF
-377 SDINPLLM
+377 TDINPLLG
-385 YARNDSLEWKAE
+385 YTRANSLTWTAD

-404 IRLTVNQWLADN
+404 IRLKVNQWLADN
-416 QSQYAGYAP
+416 QSQYAGYVP

-434 VIDGVTFQKG
+434 TIDGVTFPKG
-444 KIAEVYTTDYA
+444 QIADVYTTDYA
-455 HPSPVGMQLEADL
+455 HPSPKGMQLEADL
-468 IPLSWFK
+468 IPISWFK
-475 TADAVP
+475 AADAAP

-511 SNVKDT
+511 SKVKDT
-517 VGQQTPVFLLA
+517 AGQQTAVHLLA
-528 SDSQYTDQIDTSDYL
+528 TDTSFNDEIDTSRYP
-543 KGKVGAENGNA
+543 KGGYFNNKPGGFYGNA
-554 YNELGHVK
+554 YNELGDVA
-562 SVIQRGTNAAPYVA
+562 STIQRGTSAAPYVA
-576 QSETER
+576 AKNVDQNI
-582 AAEWRRYG
+582 AVWRRYG
-590 YGTRIFWQDTQTGR
+590 YGTRIYWKDSYYDRF
-604 YLAFYYPS
+604 LSFYYPN
-612 VLNGTISEFDAG
+612 VIGGTVSEFDAG
-624 LRDDRPEYK
+624 LRDGQPAHSFADSGSS
-633 ALEQDKLVKLKI
+633 A
-645 NILTDRW
+645 W
-652 YTGGNTSAT
+652 YTEGNTSSDR
-661 NWSTDPWEL
+661 WSSDPWEL
-670 SMHFAAGSNT
+670 SMHLGAAGSV
-680 AGDKYFAWGEALKNN
+680 AGDKYLAWGDMLSSAN
-695 SYATQGGH
+695 SKYATPGYH

-709 KGSVSYNGGENG
+709 DGSVGYKGGENG

-745 RFSNGAAGTVVPFDF
+745 RFSNGAAGTVVPFELL
-760 ILTDDL
+760 LTDDL

-771 TKANA
+771 TTSNA

-791 VQNLLYTG
+791 VQRLLYTG

-849 YSMTLTTIVV
+849 YSMTLTTVV
-859 NEGGQFTLV
+859 INEGGQFTLV

-874 TETLDVSTDFDLTKK
+874 TETLDVSTDFDLTKT
-889 VKEGFLYGGAFL
+889 VAEGYLYGGAFL
-901 DAAYTQPVSYNE
+901 DAAYTTPVTYSGLEN
-913 RESALCFT
+913 ALCFT
-921 PTAGVTYYI
+921 PEAGKAYYI
-930 REVADAYLQP
+930 REVSDAYLQP

-946 KHKDTTTVDVIGFY
+946 KHKDATTVDVIGFY

-977 TANGHPIELRSVGEP
+977 TANGQPIELRSVEEA

-997 GSAYANLY
+997 GSAYKNLH

-1065 TRTCRYEGIGPDTDP
+1065 TCTCRYEGIGPDTDP

-1138 EIRALAFERGN
+1138 EIRELAFERGN

-1220 SEDYAQTGFVINGV
+1220 SEDYAQTGFVINGEAV
-1234 EIPAASVSSR
+1234 PAASVSSR
-1244 YGIYTARY
+1244 YGIYTARF
-1252 LFSGVG
+1252 LFSSVS

>member
-28 ASADGSA
+28 ASAHGSS

-41 WHGSVLNAQ
+41 WHGSVLNAA
-50 EGSQA
+50 EDSQA
-55 NDVIEAIKQL
+55 AKAISSISSL
-65 TAFHSP
+65 AASG
-71 IRGGYGTFRIQLK
+71 RGTFRIQVP
-84 TQLAGKDF
+84 TQLGGKDF
-92 KMTLTNYYGT
+92 RMTLTNYYGT
-102 GTVSIGQVLVG
+102 GSLSIDKVTIGLQGSEGLSGQASGTTVS
-113 QQGNEALSSMDSKAA
+113 
-128 TVTAKTSSGSTNF
+128 AKTSDGKSSF
-141 SIKQGSTQD
+141 SIATKATQD
-150 VYFSFPE
+150 VFFSFPNAI
-157 TLPEGTSLI
+157 PEGSSLI
-166 IDIYCTSSRNVRD
+166 INIYCTSSKNVRD

-184 GTAWFSGGDTVGD
+184 GSAWFQSGDVTND
-197 STLSALGNFANFTSP
+197 LNLSLIGNAANLVSI
-212 NDGEGDYNLLP
+212 NNGEGDYNLLP

-258 LQKNGVHNVSV
+258 LQKNGVHNASV

-327 PDLKDWFN
+327 PDLKEWF
-335 DSPTRPGGFTPTAQN
+335 DGSGTRPDGYQPTAEQ
-350 IIGGLQDLINKVN
+350 IIGGFQNLIDQVN
-363 AYNAANGTNIQLYF
+363 SYNQTNGTNIQLYF
-377 SDINPLLM
+377 SDINPLLN
-385 YARNDSLEWKAE
+385 YTRNKSLKWTAE

-404 IRLTVNQWLADN
+404 IRLAVNQWLAYN
-416 QSQYAGYAP
+416 QSQYAGYVP

-444 KIAEVYTTDYA
+444 KIAEAYTTDYA

-475 TADAVP
+475 AADAAP
-481 AANEASVKG
+481 AANEASVTG

-511 SNVKDT
+511 SKVKDT
-517 VGQQTPVFLLA
+517 AGQQMAVHLLA
-528 SDSQYTDQIDTSDYL
+528 TDTSFNDEIDTSDYP
-543 KGKVGAENGNA
+543 KSKTGGYYGNA
-554 YNELGHVK
+554 YNELGDVA
-562 SVIQRGTNAAPYVA
+562 STIQRGTAAAPYVA
-576 QSETER
+576 AKNVDQSI
-582 AAEWRRYG
+582 AVWRRYG
-590 YGTRIFWQDTQTGR
+590 YGTRIYWQDSYYSR
-604 YLAFYYPS
+604 FLSFYYP
-612 VLNGTISEFDAG
+612 LPPLRGTVSEFDAG
-624 LRDDRPEYK
+624 LRDGLPSHSFADSGSR
-633 ALEQDKLVKLKI
+633 A
-645 NILTDRW
+645 W
-652 YTGGNTSAT
+652 YTEGNTSSDR
-661 NWSTDPWEL
+661 WSSDPWEL
-670 SMHFAAGSNT
+670 SMHLGAAGT
-680 AGDKYFAWGEALKNN
+680 IAGDKYLAWGDMLSSAN
-695 SYATQGGH
+695 SKYATPGYH

-709 KGSVSYNGGENG
+709 DGSVGYKGGENG

-776 VVKNTTSFTADGTTD
+776 VVKNTTAFTTD
-791 VQNLLYTG
+791 GSTNVQSLLYTG

-817 AYFDNGAV
+817 AYFDNGVV
-825 KLGGGFGTA
+825 KLSGGLGTA
-834 NLTWTFTWEELDGQQ
+834 NLTWTFSWEELDGQQ
-849 YSMTLTTIVV
+849 YSMTLTTVV
-859 NEGGQFTLV
+859 INEGGQFTLV
-868 HGSNGE
+868 HGSNGK
-874 TETLDVSTDFDLTKK
+874 TETLDVSTDFDLTET
-889 VKEGFLYGGAFL
+889 VAEGYLYGGAFL
-901 DAAYTQPVSYNE
+901 DAAYTTPVTYSGLEN
-913 RESALCFT
+913 ALCFT
-921 PTAGVTYYI
+921 PEAGKAYYI
-930 REVADAYLQP
+930 REVPNTYLQP

-946 KHKDTTTVDVIGFY
+946 KHKDATTVDVIGFY

-967 LNYREAGFEA
+967 LNYREAGFDA
-977 TANGHPIELRSVGEP
+977 TANGQPIELSSVEEA

-997 GSAYANLY
+997 GSAYAKLY
-1005 VRFTNGTE
+1005 IRFTNGTE

-1043 GTEITFTPYWI
+1043 DTEISFTPYWI

-1118 AEPDTPVEPET
+1118 AEPDTPVDPET
-1129 VTVTVVDNG
+1129 ITVTLVDNG
-1138 EIRALAFERGN
+1138 DVREQTFERGD

-1154 EYTGADGM
+1154 EYAGADGM

-1244 YGIYTARY
+1244 YGIYTARF
-1252 LFSGVG
+1252 LFSSVS

-1295 TTRTLTCGMF
+1295 TTRTLTCGLF

>member
-15 AMLCSMALFLAPQ
+15 AMLCSMALSLAPQ
-28 ASADGSA
+28 ASADGSS

-41 WHGSVLNAQ
+41 WHGSVLNAA
-50 EGSQA
+50 EDSQA
-55 NDVIEAIKQL
+55 AKAISSISSL
-65 TAFHSP
+65 AASG
-71 IRGGYGTFRIQLK
+71 RGTFRIQVP
-84 TQLAGKDF
+84 TQLGGKDF
-92 KMTLTNYYGT
+92 RMTLTNYYGT
-102 GTVSIGQVLVG
+102 GSLSIDKVTIGLQGSEGLSGQASGTTVS
-113 QQGNEALSSMDSKAA
+113 
-128 TVTAKTSSGSTNF
+128 AKTSDGKSSF
-141 SIKQGSTQD
+141 SIATKATQD
-150 VYFSFPE
+150 VFFSFPNAI
-157 TLPEGTSLI
+157 PEGSSLI
-166 IDIYCTSSRNVRD
+166 INIYCTSSKNVRD

-184 GTAWFSGGDTVGD
+184 GSAWFQSGDVTND
-197 STLSALGNFANFTSP
+197 LNLSLIGNAANLVSI
-212 NDGEGDYNLLP
+212 NNGEGDYNLLP

-229 VKASADTYAT
+229 VMASADTYTT

-294 ALTTRFKMDALEV
+294 ALTTRFQMDALEV

-335 DSPTRPGGFTPTAQN
+335 GSDTRPTGFTPTAEQ
-350 IIGGLQDLINKVN
+350 IIGGFQNLIEQVN
-363 AYNAANGTNIQLYF
+363 TYNQNNGTNIQLYF
-377 SDINPLLM
+377 TDINPLLM
-385 YARNDSLEWKAE
+385 YTRNKSLKWTAE

-404 IRLTVNQWLADN
+404 IRLAVNQWLAAN
-416 QSQYAGYAP
+416 QNKYAGYAP

-444 KIAEVYTTDYA
+444 KIAEAYTTDYA
-455 HPSPVGMQLEADL
+455 HPSPKGMQLEADL

-475 TADAVP
+475 AADAAP

-511 SNVKDT
+511 SKVKDT
-517 VGQQTPVFLLA
+517 AGQQTEVHLLA
-528 SDSQYTDQIDTSDYL
+528 TDTSFNDEIDTSDYP
-543 KGKVGAENGNA
+543 GSRTGGYYGNA
-554 YNELGHVK
+554 YNELGDVA
-562 SVIQRGTNAAPYVA
+562 STIQRGTAAAPYVA
-576 QSETER
+576 AKNVDQSI
-582 AAEWRRYG
+582 AVWRRYG
-590 YGTRIFWQDTQTGR
+590 YGTRIYWQDSYYSR
-604 YLAFYYPS
+604 FLSFYYP
-612 VLNGTISEFDAG
+612 LPPLRGTVSEFDAG
-624 LRDDRPEYK
+624 LRDGLPSHSFADSGSR
-633 ALEQDKLVKLKI
+633 A
-645 NILTDRW
+645 W
-652 YTGGNTSAT
+652 YTEGNTSSDR
-661 NWSTDPWEL
+661 WSSDPWEL
-670 SMHFAAGSNT
+670 SMHLGAAGSV
-680 AGDKYFAWGEALKNN
+680 AGDKYLAWGDKLSSAN
-695 SYATQGGH
+695 SKYATPGYH

-709 KGSVSYNGGENG
+709 DGSVGYKGGENG

-776 VVKNTTSFTADGTTD
+776 VVKNTTAFTTD
-791 VQNLLYTG
+791 GSTNVQSLLYTG

-817 AYFDNGAV
+817 AYFENGAV
-825 KLGGGFGTA
+825 KLGGGLGTA
-834 NLTWTFTWEELDGQQ
+834 NLTWTFSWEELDGQK
-849 YSMTLTTIVV
+849 YSMTLTTVV
-859 NEGGQFTLV
+859 INEGGQFTLV

-977 TANGHPIELRSVGEP
+977 TANGHPIELRSVEEA

-1013 WNLTANSE
+1013 WHLTANSE

-1129 VTVTVVDNG
+1129 VTVTVVDSG
-1138 EIRALAFERGN
+1138 DVREQTFERGD

-1154 EYTGADGM
+1154 EYAGADGM

-1244 YGIYTARY
+1244 YGIYTARF
-1252 LFSGVG
+1252 LFSSVS

-1270 SGLRRGASLEI
+1270 SGLHRGETLEI

>member
-28 ASADGSA
+28 ASADGSS

-41 WHGSVLNAQ
+41 WHGSVLNAA
-50 EGSQA
+50 EDSQA
-55 NDVIEAIKQL
+55 AKAISSISSL
-65 TAFHSP
+65 AASG
-71 IRGGYGTFRIQLK
+71 RGTFRIQVP
-84 TQLAGKDF
+84 TQLGGKDF
-92 KMTLTNYYGT
+92 RMTLTNYYGT
-102 GTVSIGQVLVG
+102 GSLSIDKVTIGLQGSEGLSGQASGTTVS
-113 QQGNEALSSMDSKAA
+113 
-128 TVTAKTSSGSTNF
+128 AKTSNGKSSF
-141 SIKQGSTQD
+141 SIAKGATQD
-150 VYFSFPE
+150 VFFSFPNAI
-157 TLPEGTSLI
+157 PEGSSLI
-166 IDIYCTSSRNVRD
+166 INIYCTSAKNVRD

-184 GTAWFSGGDTVGD
+184 GSAWFQSGDVTND
-197 STLSALGNFANFTSP
+197 LNLSLIGNAANLVSI
-212 NDGEGDYNLLP
+212 NNGEGDYNLLP

-258 LQKNGVHNVSV
+258 LQKNGVHNASV

-294 ALTTRFKMDALEV
+294 ALTTRFQMDALEV

-327 PDLKDWFN
+327 PDLKEWFN
-335 DSPTRPGGFTPTAQN
+335 GSSTRPKGFTPTAEQ
-350 IIGGLQDLINKVN
+350 IIGGLQDLIDQVN

-377 SDINPLLM
+377 TDINPLLN
-385 YARNDSLEWKAE
+385 YTRNDSLIWTAE

-425 FSDAVGTDV
+425 FSNAVGTDV

-444 KIAEVYTTDYA
+444 KIAEAYTTDYA

-475 TADAVP
+475 AADATP

-490 LWVATNEAPTNGL
+490 LWVATNKAPTNGL

-511 SNVKDT
+511 SKVKDT
-517 VGQQTPVFLLA
+517 AGQQTAVHLLA
-528 SDSQYTDQIDTSDYL
+528 TDTSFNDEIDTSRYP
-543 KGKVGAENGNA
+543 KGGYFNNKPGGFYGNA
-554 YNELGHVK
+554 YNELGDVA
-562 SVIQRGTNAAPYVA
+562 STIQRGTSAAPYVA
-576 QSETER
+576 AKNVDQNI
-582 AAEWRRYG
+582 AVWRRYG
-590 YGTRIFWQDTQTGR
+590 YGTRIYWKDSYYDRF
-604 YLAFYYPS
+604 LSFYYPN
-612 VLNGTISEFDAG
+612 VIGGTVSEFDAG
-624 LRDDRPEYK
+624 LRDGQPAHSFADSGSS
-633 ALEQDKLVKLKI
+633 A
-645 NILTDRW
+645 W
-652 YTGGNTSAT
+652 YTEGNTSSDR
-661 NWSTDPWEL
+661 WSSDPWEL
-670 SMHFAAGSNT
+670 SMHLGAAGSV
-680 AGDKYFAWGEALKNN
+680 AGDKYLAWGDMLSSAN
-695 SYATQGGH
+695 SKYATPGYH

-709 KGSVSYNGGENG
+709 DGSVGYKGGENG

-834 NLTWTFTWEELDGQQ
+834 NLTWTFSWEELDGQS
-849 YSMTLTTIVV
+849 YSMTLMTVV
-859 NEGGQFTLV
+859 INEGGQFTLV

-874 TETLDVSTDFDLTKK
+874 TETLDVSTDFDLTKT
-889 VKEGFLYGGAFL
+889 VAEGYLYGGAFL

-921 PTAGVTYYI
+921 PEAGKAYYI
-930 REVADAYLQP
+930 REVPNTYLQP

-946 KHKDTTTVDVIGFY
+946 KHKDATTVDVIGFY

-997 GSAYANLY
+997 GSAYEKLY

-1138 EIRALAFERGN
+1138 DVREQTFERGD

-1154 EYTGADGM
+1154 EYAGADGM

-1220 SEDYAQTGFVINGV
+1220 SEDYAQTGFVINGDAV
-1234 EIPAASVSSR
+1234 PAASVSSR

-1252 LFSGVG
+1252 LFSSVS

>member
-28 ASADGSA
+28 ASADGSS

-41 WHGSVLNAQ
+41 WHGSVLNAA
-50 EGSQA
+50 EDSQA
-55 NDVIEAIKQL
+55 AKAISSISSL
-65 TAFHSP
+65 AASG
-71 IRGGYGTFRIQLK
+71 RGTFRIQVP
-84 TQLAGKDF
+84 TQLGGKDF
-92 KMTLTNYYGT
+92 RMTLTNYYGT
-102 GTVSIGQVLVG
+102 GSLSIDKVTIGLQGSEGLSGQASGTTVS
-113 QQGNEALSSMDSKAA
+113 
-128 TVTAKTSSGSTNF
+128 AKTSDGKSSF
-141 SIKQGSTQD
+141 SIATKATQD
-150 VYFSFPE
+150 VFFSFPNAI
-157 TLPEGTSLI
+157 PEGSSLI
-166 IDIYCTSSRNVRD
+166 INIYCTSAKNVRD

-184 GTAWFSGGDTVGD
+184 GSAWFQSGDVTND
-197 STLSALGNFANFTSP
+197 LNLSLIGNAANLVSI
-212 NDGEGDYNLLP
+212 NNGEGDYNLLP

-229 VKASADTYAT
+229 VKASADTYTT

-258 LQKNGVHNVSV
+258 LQKNGVRNVSV

-294 ALTTRFKMDALEV
+294 ALTTRFQMDALEV

-327 PDLKDWFN
+327 PDLKEWFN
-335 DSPTRPGGFTPTAQN
+335 GSSTRPKGFTPTAQN
-350 IIGGLQDLINKVN
+350 IIGGLQDLIDQVN
-363 AYNAANGTNIQLYF
+363 TYNAANGTNIQLYF
-377 SDINPLLM
+377 TDINPLLN
-385 YARNDSLEWKAE
+385 YTRNDSLIWTAE

-425 FSDAVGTDV
+425 FSNAVGTDV

-444 KIAEVYTTDYA
+444 KIAEAYTTDYA

-475 TADAVP
+475 AADATP

-490 LWVATNEAPTNGL
+490 LWVATNKAPTNGL

-511 SNVKDT
+511 SKVKDT
-517 VGQQTPVFLLA
+517 AGQQTAVHLLA
-528 SDSQYTDQIDTSDYL
+528 TDTSFNDEIDTSDYP
-543 KGKVGAENGNA
+543 KSKTGGYYGNA
-554 YNELGHVK
+554 YNELGDVA
-562 SVIQRGTNAAPYVA
+562 STIQRGTAAAPYVA
-576 QSETER
+576 AKNVDQSI
-582 AAEWRRYG
+582 AVWRRYG
-590 YGTRIFWQDTQTGR
+590 YGTRIYWQDSYYSR
-604 YLAFYYPS
+604 FLSFYYP
-612 VLNGTISEFDAG
+612 LPPLRGTVSEFDAG
-624 LRDDRPEYK
+624 LRDGLPSHSFADSGSR
-633 ALEQDKLVKLKI
+633 A
-645 NILTDRW
+645 W
-652 YTGGNTSAT
+652 YTEGNTSSDR
-661 NWSTDPWEL
+661 WSSDPWEL
-670 SMHFAAGSNT
+670 SMHLGAAGT
-680 AGDKYFAWGEALKNN
+680 IAGDKYLAWGDMLSSAN
-695 SYATQGGH
+695 SKYATPGYH

-709 KGSVSYNGGENG
+709 DGSVGYKGGENG

-776 VVKNTTSFTADGTTD
+776 VVKNTTAFTTD
-791 VQNLLYTG
+791 GSTNVQSLLYTG

-809 CTSDKEDV
+809 CTSDKGDV
-817 AYFDNGAV
+817 AYFENGAV
-825 KLGGGFGTA
+825 KLGGGLGTA
-834 NLTWTFTWEELDGQQ
+834 NLTWTFSWEELDGQS
-849 YSMTLTTIVV
+849 YSMTLTTVV
-859 NEGGQFTLV
+859 INEGGQFTLV

-874 TETLDVSTDFDLTKK
+874 TETLDVSTDFDLTET
-889 VKEGFLYGGAFL
+889 VAEGYLYGGAFL

-921 PTAGVTYYI
+921 PEAGKAYYI
-930 REVADAYLQP
+930 REVPNTYLQP

-946 KHKDTTTVDVIGFY
+946 KHKDATTVDVIGFY

-1043 GTEITFTPYWI
+1043 ETEITFTPYWI

-1138 EIRALAFERGN
+1138 EIRELAFERGN

-1220 SEDYAQTGFVINGV
+1220 SEDYAQTGFVINGEAV
-1234 EIPAASVSSR
+1234 PAASVSSR
-1244 YGIYTARY
+1244 YGIYTARF
-1252 LFSGVG
+1252 LFSSVS

>member
-28 ASADGSA
+28 ASADGSS

-41 WHGSVLNAQ
+41 WHGSVLNAA
-50 EGSQA
+50 EDSQA
-55 NDVIEAIKQL
+55 AKAISSISSL
-65 TAFHSP
+65 AASG
-71 IRGGYGTFRIQLK
+71 RGTFRIQVP
-84 TQLAGKDF
+84 TQLGGKDF
-92 KMTLTNYYGT
+92 RMTLTNYYGT
-102 GTVSIGQVLVG
+102 GSLSIDKVTIGLQGSEGLSGQASGTTVS
-113 QQGNEALSSMDSKAA
+113 
-128 TVTAKTSSGSTNF
+128 AKTSDGKSSF
-141 SIKQGSTQD
+141 SIATKATQD
-150 VYFSFPE
+150 VFFSFPNAI
-157 TLPEGTSLI
+157 PEGSSLI
-166 IDIYCTSSRNVRD
+166 INIYCTSAKNVRD

-184 GTAWFSGGDTVGD
+184 GSAWFQSGDVTND
-197 STLSALGNFANFTSP
+197 LNLSLIGNAANLVSI
-212 NDGEGDYNLLP
+212 NNGEGDYNLLP

-229 VKASADTYAT
+229 VMASADTYTT

-294 ALTTRFKMDALEV
+294 ALTTRFQMDALEV

-312 IFVKIGANDILHPLL
+312 IFVKIGTNDILHPLL
-327 PDLKDWFN
+327 PDLKEWFN
-335 DSPTRPGGFTPTAQN
+335 SSSTRPNGFTPTAQD

-377 SDINPLLM
+377 TDINPFLK
-385 YARNDSLEWKAE
+385 YTRNESLTWTAD

-404 IRLTVNQWLADN
+404 IRLAVNQWLADN
-416 QSQYAGYAP
+416 QSQYAGYVP
-425 FSDAVGTDV
+425 FSGAVGADT
-434 VIDGVTFQKG
+434 VIDGVTFPMGQ
-444 KIAEVYTTDYA
+444 IAEAYATDFV
-455 HPSPVGMQLEADL
+455 HPSPKGMQLEADL
-468 IPLSWFK
+468 IPISWFK
-475 TADAVP
+475 AADAAP
-481 AANEASVKG
+481 AANEASVTG

-511 SNVKDT
+511 SKVKDT
-517 VGQQTPVFLLA
+517 AGQQMAVHLLA
-528 SDSQYTDQIDTSDYL
+528 TDTSFNDEIDTSDYP
-543 KGKVGAENGNA
+543 KSKTGGYYGNT
-554 YNELGHVK
+554 YNELGDVA
-562 SVIQRGTNAAPYVA
+562 STIQRGTSAAPYVA
-576 QSETER
+576 AKNVDQSI
-582 AAEWRRYG
+582 AVWRRYG
-590 YGTRIFWQDTQTGR
+590 YGTRIYWQDSYYSR
-604 YLAFYYPS
+604 FLSFYYP
-612 VLNGTISEFDAG
+612 LPPLRGTVSEFDAG
-624 LRDDRPEYK
+624 LRDGLPSHSFADSGSR
-633 ALEQDKLVKLKI
+633 A
-645 NILTDRW
+645 W
-652 YTGGNTSAT
+652 YTEGNTSSDR
-661 NWSTDPWEL
+661 WSSDPWEL
-670 SMHFAAGSNT
+670 SMHLGAAGT
-680 AGDKYFAWGEALKNN
+680 IAGDKYLAWGDMLSSAN
-695 SYATQGGH
+695 SKYATPGYH

-709 KGSVSYNGGENG
+709 DGSVGYKGGENG

-745 RFSNGAAGTVVPFDF
+745 RFSNGAAGTVVPFELL
-760 ILTDDL
+760 LTDDL

-771 TKANA
+771 TTSNA

-791 VQNLLYTG
+791 VRRLLYTG

-809 CTSDKEDV
+809 CTSGKEDV
-817 AYFDNGAV
+817 AYFDNGVV
-825 KLGGGFGTA
+825 KLGGGLGTA
-834 NLTWTFTWEELDGQQ
+834 NLTWTFTWEELDGQS
-849 YSMTLTTIVV
+849 YSMTLTTVV
-859 NEGGQFTLV
+859 INEGGQFTLV

-874 TETLDVSTDFDLTKK
+874 TETLDVSTDFDLTET
-889 VKEGFLYGGAFL
+889 VAEGYLYGGAFL
-901 DAAYTQPVSYNE
+901 DAAYTTPVTYSGLEN
-913 RESALCFT
+913 ALCFT
-921 PTAGVTYYI
+921 PEAGKAYYI

-977 TANGHPIELRSVGEP
+977 TANGQPIVLRLVEEA

-1013 WNLTANSE
+1013 WHLTANSE

-1054 TMDGVKVTGTA
+1054 TMDGVKVTGTT

-1138 EIRALAFERGN
+1138 EIRELAFERGN

-1234 EIPAASVSSR
+1234 EIHAASVSSR
-1244 YGIYTARY
+1244 YGIYTARF
-1252 LFSGVG
+1252 LFSSVS

-1270 SGLRRGASLEI
+1270 SGLRRGETLEI

-1295 TTRTLTCGMF
+1295 TTRTLTCGLF

>member
-28 ASADGSA
+28 ASADGSS

-41 WHGSVLNAQ
+41 WHGSVLNAA
-50 EGSQA
+50 EDSQA
-55 NDVIEAIKQL
+55 AKAISSISSL
-65 TAFHSP
+65 AASG
-71 IRGGYGTFRIQLK
+71 RGTFRIQVP
-84 TQLAGKDF
+84 TQLGGRDF
-92 KMTLTNYYGT
+92 RMTLTNYYGT
-102 GTVSIGQVLVG
+102 GSLSIDKVTIGLQGSEGLSGQASGTTVS
-113 QQGNEALSSMDSKAA
+113 
-128 TVTAKTSSGSTNF
+128 AKTSDGKSSF
-141 SIKQGSTQD
+141 SIATKATQD
-150 VYFSFPE
+150 VFFSFPNAI
-157 TLPEGTSLI
+157 PEGSSLI
-166 IDIYCTSSRNVRD
+166 INIYCTSAKNVRD

-184 GTAWFSGGDTVGD
+184 GSAWFQSGDVTND
-197 STLSALGNFANFTSP
+197 LNLSLIGNAANLVSI
-212 NDGEGDYNLLP
+212 NNGEGDYNLLP

-229 VKASADTYAT
+229 VKASADTYTT

-258 LQKNGVHNVSV
+258 LQKNGVRNVSV

-294 ALTTRFKMDALEV
+294 ALTTRFQMDALEV

-327 PDLKDWFN
+327 PDLKEWFN
-335 DSPTRPGGFTPTAQN
+335 GSGTRPDGYQPTAEQ
-350 IIGGLQDLINKVN
+350 IIGGFQNLIDQVN
-363 AYNAANGTNIQLYF
+363 SYNQTNGTNIQLYF
-377 SDINPLLM
+377 SDINPLLN
-385 YARNDSLEWKAE
+385 YTRNKSLKWTAE
-397 MATAANN
+397 MATNANN
-404 IRLTVNQWLADN
+404 IRLKVNQWLADN
-416 QSQYAGYAP
+416 RNLYAGYAP

-444 KIAEVYTTDYA
+444 KIAEAYTTDYA

-475 TADAVP
+475 AADAAP
-481 AANEASVKG
+481 AANEASVTG

-511 SNVKDT
+511 SKVKDT
-517 VGQQTPVFLLA
+517 AGQQMAVHLLA
-528 SDSQYTDQIDTSDYL
+528 TDTSFNDEIDTSDYP
-543 KGKVGAENGNA
+543 KSKTGGYYGNA
-554 YNELGHVK
+554 YNELGDVA
-562 SVIQRGTNAAPYVA
+562 STIQRGTAAAPYVA
-576 QSETER
+576 AKNVDQSI
-582 AAEWRRYG
+582 AVWRRYG
-590 YGTRIFWQDTQTGR
+590 YGTRIYWQDSYYSR
-604 YLAFYYPS
+604 FLSFYYP
-612 VLNGTISEFDAG
+612 LPPLRGTVSEFDAG
-624 LRDDRPEYK
+624 LRDGLPSHSFADSGSR
-633 ALEQDKLVKLKI
+633 A
-645 NILTDRW
+645 W
-652 YTGGNTSAT
+652 YTEGNTSSDR
-661 NWSTDPWEL
+661 WSSDPWEL
-670 SMHFAAGSNT
+670 SMHLGAAGSV
-680 AGDKYFAWGEALKNN
+680 AGDKYLAWGDMLSSAN
-695 SYATQGGH
+695 SRYATPGYH

-709 KGSVSYNGGENG
+709 DGSVGYKGGENG

-726 YLSSVDSV
+726 YLSSVDTV

-766 LNVET
+766 LNVGT

-776 VVKNTTSFTADGTTD
+776 VVKNTTAFTTDGTTD
-791 VQNLLYTG
+791 VQRLLYTG

-817 AYFDNGAV
+817 AYFENGVV
-825 KLGGGFGTA
+825 KLGGFGTA
-834 NLTWTFTWEELDGQQ
+834 NLTWTFTWEELDGQS

-874 TETLDVSTDFDLTKK
+874 TETLDVSTDFDLTET
-889 VKEGFLYGGAFL
+889 VAEGYLYGGAFL
-901 DAAYTQPVSYNE
+901 DAAYTTPVTYSGLEN
-913 RESALCFT
+913 ALCFT
-921 PTAGVTYYI
+921 PEAGKAYYI
-930 REVADAYLQP
+930 REVPNTYLQP

-997 GSAYANLY
+997 GSAYAKLY
-1005 VRFTNGTE
+1005 IRFTNGTE
-1013 WNLTANSE
+1013 WHLTANSE

-1043 GTEITFTPYWI
+1043 GTQITFTPYWI

-1129 VTVTVVDNG
+1129 LTVTVVDNG
-1138 EIRALAFERGN
+1138 EVRELAFERGN

-1244 YGIYTARY
+1244 YGIYTARF
-1252 LFSGVG
+1252 LFSSVS

-1270 SGLRRGASLEI
+1270 SGLRRGETLEI

-1295 TTRTLTCGMF
+1295 TTRTLTCGLF

>member
-15 AMLCSMALFLAPQ
+15 AMLCSMALSLAPQ
-28 ASADGSA
+28 ASADGSS

-41 WHGSVLNAQ
+41 WHGSVLNAA
-50 EGSQA
+50 EDSQA
-55 NDVIEAIKQL
+55 AKAISSISSL
-65 TAFHSP
+65 AASG
-71 IRGGYGTFRIQLK
+71 RGTFRIQVP
-84 TQLAGKDF
+84 TQLGGKDF
-92 KMTLTNYYGT
+92 RMTLTNYYGT
-102 GTVSIGQVLVG
+102 GSLSIDKVTIGLQGSEGLSGQASGTTVS
-113 QQGNEALSSMDSKAA
+113 
-128 TVTAKTSSGSTNF
+128 AKTSDGKSSF
-141 SIKQGSTQD
+141 SIATKATQD
-150 VYFSFPE
+150 VFFSFPNAI
-157 TLPEGTSLI
+157 PEGSSLI
-166 IDIYCTSSRNVRD
+166 INIYCTSSKNVRD

-184 GTAWFSGGDTVGD
+184 GSAWFQSGDVTND
-197 STLSALGNFANFTSP
+197 LNLSLIGNAANLVSI
-212 NDGEGDYNLLP
+212 NNGEGDYNLLP

-258 LQKNGVHNVSV
+258 LQKNGVHNASV

-327 PDLKDWFN
+327 PDLKEWFDGSN
-335 DSPTRPGGFTPTAQN
+335 TRPDGYVPTAEQ
-350 IIGGLQDLINKVN
+350 IIGGYQNLIDQVN

-377 SDINPLLM
+377 TDINPLLN
-385 YARNDSLEWKAE
+385 YTRNKSLKWTAE
-397 MATAANN
+397 MATNANN
-404 IRLTVNQWLADN
+404 IRLKVNQWLADN
-416 QSQYAGYAP
+416 RNLYAGYAP

-444 KIAEVYTTDYA
+444 KIAEAYTTDYA

-475 TADAVP
+475 AADATP

-511 SNVKDT
+511 SKAKDT
-517 VGQQTPVFLLA
+517 AGQQTAVHLLA
-528 SDSQYTDQIDTSDYL
+528 TDTRFDDEIDTSDYPNRQTGC
-543 KGKVGAENGNA
+543 KRGNA
-554 YNELGHVK
+554 YNELGDVT
-562 SVIQRGTNAAPYVA
+562 STIQRGTSAAPYVA
-576 QSETER
+576 AKNVDQSI
-582 AAEWRRYG
+582 AVWRRYG
-590 YGTRIFWQDTQTGR
+590 YGTRIYWQDSHFNR
-604 YLAFYYPS
+604 FLSFYYPFK
-612 VLNGTISEFDAG
+612 LGTVSEFDAG
-624 LRDDRPEYK
+624 LRDRQPAHSFADGGSDE
-633 ALEQDKLVKLKI
+633 
-645 NILTDRW
+645 W
-652 YTGGNTSAT
+652 YTEGNTSSDR
-661 NWSTDPWEL
+661 WSSDPWEL
-670 SMHFAAGSNT
+670 SMHLGAAGSV
-680 AGDKYFAWGEALKNN
+680 AGDKYLAWGEALKNN

-709 KGSVSYNGGENG
+709 DGSVGYKGGENG

-776 VVKNTTSFTADGTTD
+776 VVKNTTAFTTD
-791 VQNLLYTG
+791 GSTNVQSLLYTG

-817 AYFDNGAV
+817 AYFENGAV

-834 NLTWTFTWEELDGQQ
+834 NLTWTFSWEELDGQQ
-849 YSMTLTTIVV
+849 YSMTLTTVV
-859 NEGGQFTLV
+859 INEGGQFTLV

-901 DAAYTQPVSYNE
+901 DATYTQPVTYSGPEN
-913 RESALCFT
+913 ALSFT
-921 PTAGVTYYI
+921 PEAGKAYYI
-930 REVADAYLQP
+930 REVSDAYLQP

-946 KHKDTTTVDVIGFY
+946 KHKDATTVDVIGFY

-977 TANGHPIELRSVGEP
+977 TANGQPIELRSVEEA
-992 DVTLG
+992 DVKLG

-1013 WNLTANSE
+1013 WYLTANSE

-1035 PKEYWTEA
+1035 PKKYWMEA
-1043 GTEITFTPYWI
+1043 DTEITFTPYWI

-1138 EIRALAFERGN
+1138 EIRELAFERGN

-1167 FADEACTEPAQLSD
+1167 FADDACTEPAQLSD

-1244 YGIYTARY
+1244 YGIYTARF
-1252 LFSGVG
+1252 LFSSVS

-1270 SGLRRGASLEI
+1270 SGLRRGVSLEI

>member
-28 ASADGSA
+28 ASADGSS

-41 WHGSVLNAQ
+41 WHGSVLNAA
-50 EGSQA
+50 EDSQA
-55 NDVIEAIKQL
+55 AKAISSISSL
-65 TAFHSP
+65 AASG
-71 IRGGYGTFRIQLK
+71 RGTFRIQVP
-84 TQLAGKDF
+84 TQLGGKDF
-92 KMTLTNYYGT
+92 RMTLTNYYGT
-102 GTVSIGQVLVG
+102 GSLSIDKVTIGLQGSEGLSGQASGTTVS
-113 QQGNEALSSMDSKAA
+113 
-128 TVTAKTSSGSTNF
+128 AKTSDGKSSF
-141 SIKQGSTQD
+141 SIATKATQD
-150 VYFSFPE
+150 VFFSFPNAI
-157 TLPEGTSLI
+157 PEGSSLI
-166 IDIYCTSSRNVRD
+166 INIYCTSAKNVRD

-184 GTAWFSGGDTVGD
+184 GSAWFQSGDVTND
-197 STLSALGNFANFTSP
+197 LNLSLIGNAANLVSI
-212 NDGEGDYNLLP
+212 NNGEGDYNLLP

-312 IFVKIGANDILHPLL
+312 VFVKIGANDILHPLL
-327 PDLKDWFN
+327 PDLKEWFN
-335 DSPTRPGGFTPTAQN
+335 GSSTRPKGFTPTAQN
-350 IIGGLQDLINKVN
+350 IIGGLQDLIDQVN
-363 AYNAANGTNIQLYF
+363 TYNAANGTNIQLYF
-377 SDINPLLM
+377 TDINPLLN
-385 YARNDSLEWKAE
+385 YTRNDSLIWTAE

-425 FSDAVGTDV
+425 FSNAVGTDV

-444 KIAEVYTTDYA
+444 KIAEAYTTDYA

-475 TADAVP
+475 AADATP

-490 LWVATNEAPTNGL
+490 LWVATNKAPTNGL

-511 SNVKDT
+511 SKVKDT
-517 VGQQTPVFLLA
+517 AGQQTAVHLLA
-528 SDSQYTDQIDTSDYL
+528 TDTSFNDEIDTSRYP
-543 KGKVGAENGNA
+543 KGGYFNNKPGGFYGNA
-554 YNELGHVK
+554 YNELGDVA
-562 SVIQRGTNAAPYVA
+562 STIQRGTSAAPYVA
-576 QSETER
+576 AKNVDQNI
-582 AAEWRRYG
+582 AVWRRYG
-590 YGTRIFWQDTQTGR
+590 YGTRIYWKDSYYDRF
-604 YLAFYYPS
+604 LSFYYPN
-612 VLNGTISEFDAG
+612 VIGGTVSEFDAG
-624 LRDDRPEYK
+624 LRDGQPAHSFADNGSS
-633 ALEQDKLVKLKI
+633 A
-645 NILTDRW
+645 W
-652 YTGGNTSAT
+652 YTEGNTSSDR
-661 NWSTDPWEL
+661 WSSDPWEL
-670 SMHFAAGSNT
+670 SMHLGAAGSV
-680 AGDKYFAWGEALKNN
+680 AGDKYLAWGDMLSSAN
-695 SYATQGGH
+695 SKYATPGYH

-709 KGSVSYNGGENG
+709 DGSVGYKGGENG

-734 HTTLTAAETEK
+734 HTTLTTAETEK
-745 RFSNGAAGTVVPFDF
+745 RFSNGAAGTVVPFELL
-760 ILTDDL
+760 LTDDL

-771 TKANA
+771 TTSNA
-776 VVKNTTSFTADGTTD
+776 VVKNTTSFTVDGTTD
-791 VQNLLYTG
+791 VQRLLYTG

-817 AYFDNGAV
+817 AYFENGAV

-834 NLTWTFTWEELDGQQ
+834 NLTWTFSWEELDGQS
-849 YSMTLTTIVV
+849 YSMTLTTVV
-859 NEGGQFTLV
+859 INEGGQFTLV

-874 TETLDVSTDFDLTKK
+874 TETLDVSTDFDLTET
-889 VKEGFLYGGAFL
+889 VAEGYLYGGAFL

-921 PTAGVTYYI
+921 PEAGKAYYI
-930 REVADAYLQP
+930 REVPNTYLQP

-997 GSAYANLY
+997 GSAYAKLY
-1005 VRFTNGTE
+1005 IRFTNGTE

>member
-1 MKQMKKVLSLLLCF
+1 MKQTKKVLSLLLCF
-15 AMLCSMALFLAPQ
+15 AMLCSMALSLAPQ
-28 ASADGSA
+28 ASADGSS

-41 WHGSVLNAQ
+41 WHGSVLNAA
-50 EGSQA
+50 EDSQA
-55 NDVIEAIKQL
+55 AKAISSISTLSGL
-65 TAFHSP
+65 TG
-71 IRGGYGTFRIQLK
+71 RGTFRIQVP
-84 TQLAGKDF
+84 TQLGGKDF
-92 KMTLTNYYGT
+92 RMTLTNYYGT
-102 GTVSIGQVLVG
+102 GSLSVGKVTAGLQGSEGLSGQASGTTVS
-113 QQGNEALSSMDSKAA
+113 
-128 TVTAKTSSGSTNF
+128 AKTSDGKSSF
-141 SIKQGSTQD
+141 SIATKATQD
-150 VYFSFPE
+150 VFFSFPNAI
-157 TLPEGTSLI
+157 PEGSSLI
-166 IDIYCTSSRNVRD
+166 INIYCTSAKNVRD

-184 GTAWFSGGDTVGD
+184 GSAWFQSGDVTND
-197 STLSALGNFANFTSP
+197 LNLSLIGNAANLVSI
-212 NDGEGDYNLLP
+212 NNGEGDYNLLP

-229 VKASADTYAT
+229 VMASADTYTT

-294 ALTTRFKMDALEV
+294 ALTTRFQMDALEV

-327 PDLKDWFN
+327 PDLKEWFN
-335 DSPTRPGGFTPTAQN
+335 GSGTRPDGYQPTAEQ

-377 SDINPLLM
+377 TDINPLLN
-385 YARNDSLEWKAE
+385 YTRNDSLIWTAE

-425 FSDAVGTDV
+425 FSNAVGTDV

-444 KIAEVYTTDYA
+444 KIAEAYTTDYA

-475 TADAVP
+475 AADATP

-490 LWVATNEAPTNGL
+490 LWVATNKAPTNGL

-511 SNVKDT
+511 SKVKDT
-517 VGQQTPVFLLA
+517 AGQQTAVHLLA
-528 SDSQYTDQIDTSDYL
+528 TDTSFNDEIDTSRYP
-543 KGKVGAENGNA
+543 KGGYFNNKPGGFYGNA
-554 YNELGHVK
+554 YNELGDVA
-562 SVIQRGTNAAPYVA
+562 STIQRGTSAAPYVA
-576 QSETER
+576 AKNVDQNI
-582 AAEWRRYG
+582 AVWRRYG
-590 YGTRIFWQDTQTGR
+590 YGTRIYWKDSYYDRF
-604 YLAFYYPS
+604 LSFYYP
-612 VLNGTISEFDAG
+612 NAIGGTVSEFDAG
-624 LRDDRPEYK
+624 LRDGQPAHSFADSGSS
-633 ALEQDKLVKLKI
+633 A
-645 NILTDRW
+645 W
-652 YTGGNTSAT
+652 YTEGNTSSDR
-661 NWSTDPWEL
+661 WSGDPWEL
-670 SMHFAAGSNT
+670 SMHFGAAGSV
-680 AGDKYFAWGEALKNN
+680 AGDKYLAWGDMLSSAN
-695 SYATQGGH
+695 SKYATTGYH

-709 KGSVSYNGGENG
+709 DGSVGYKGGENG

-734 HTTLTAAETEK
+734 HTSLTAAETEK

-776 VVKNTTSFTADGTTD
+776 VVKNTTAFTTD
-791 VQNLLYTG
+791 GSTNVQSLLYTG
-799 YTYGQNQTLT
+799 YTYGQNQMLT

-817 AYFDNGAV
+817 AYFENGAV
-825 KLGGGFGTA
+825 KLGGGLGTA
-834 NLTWTFTWEELDGQQ
+834 NLTWTFSWEELDGQQ
-849 YSMTLTTIVV
+849 YSMTLTTVV
-859 NEGGQFTLV
+859 INEGGQFTLV

-889 VKEGFLYGGAFL
+889 VKEDFLYGGAFL
-901 DAAYTQPVSYNE
+901 DAAYTTPVTYSGLEN
-913 RESALCFT
+913 ALCFT
-921 PTAGVTYYI
+921 PEAGKAYYI

-960 LMSVVDG
+960 LVSVVDG

-977 TANGHPIELRSVGEP
+977 TANGQPIVLRSVGEP

-1035 PKEYWTEA
+1035 PKEYWMEA

-1138 EIRALAFERGN
+1138 DVREQTFERGD

-1220 SEDYAQTGFVINGV
+1220 SEDYAQTGFVINGEAV
-1234 EIPAASVSSR
+1234 PAASVSSR

-1295 TTRTLTCGMF
+1295 TTRTLTCGLF

>member
-28 ASADGSA
+28 ASADGSS

-41 WHGSVLNAQ
+41 WHGSVLNAA
-50 EGSQA
+50 EDSQA
-55 NDVIEAIKQL
+55 AKAISSISSL
-65 TAFHSP
+65 AASG
-71 IRGGYGTFRIQLK
+71 RGTFRIQVP
-84 TQLAGKDF
+84 TQLGGKDF
-92 KMTLTNYYGT
+92 RMTLTNYYGT
-102 GTVSIGQVLVG
+102 GSLSIDKVTIGLQGSEGLSGQASGTTVS
-113 QQGNEALSSMDSKAA
+113 
-128 TVTAKTSSGSTNF
+128 AKTSDGKSSF
-141 SIKQGSTQD
+141 SIATKATQD
-150 VYFSFPE
+150 VFFSFPNAI
-157 TLPEGTSLI
+157 PEGSSLI
-166 IDIYCTSSRNVRD
+166 INIYCTSSKNVRD

-184 GTAWFSGGDTVGD
+184 GSAWFQSGDVTND
-197 STLSALGNFANFTSP
+197 LNLSLIGNAANLVSI
-212 NDGEGDYNLLP
+212 NNGEGDYNLLP

-312 IFVKIGANDILHPLL
+312 VFVKIGANDILHPLL
-327 PDLKDWFN
+327 PDLKEWFN
-335 DSPTRPGGFTPTAQN
+335 GSSTRPKGFTPTAQN
-350 IIGGLQDLINKVN
+350 IIGGLQDLIDQVN
-363 AYNAANGTNIQLYF
+363 TYNAANGTNIQLYF
-377 SDINPLLM
+377 TDINPLLG
-385 YARNDSLEWKAE
+385 YTRANSLTWTAD

-404 IRLTVNQWLADN
+404 IRLAVNQWLADN
-416 QSQYAGYAP
+416 QSQYAGYVP

-444 KIAEVYTTDYA
+444 KIAEAYTTDYA

-475 TADAVP
+475 AADATP

-490 LWVATNEAPTNGL
+490 LWVATNKAPTNGL

-511 SNVKDT
+511 SKVKDT
-517 VGQQTPVFLLA
+517 AGQQTAVHLLA
-528 SDSQYTDQIDTSDYL
+528 TDTSFNDEIDTSDYP
-543 KGKVGAENGNA
+543 GSRTGGYYGNA
-554 YNELGHVK
+554 YNELGDVA
-562 SVIQRGTNAAPYVA
+562 STIQRGTAAAPYVA
-576 QSETER
+576 AKNVDQSI
-582 AAEWRRYG
+582 AVWRRYG
-590 YGTRIFWQDTQTGR
+590 YGTRIYWQDSYYSR
-604 YLAFYYPS
+604 FLSFYYP
-612 VLNGTISEFDAG
+612 LPPLRGTVSEFDAG
-624 LRDDRPEYK
+624 LRDGLPSHSFADSGSR
-633 ALEQDKLVKLKI
+633 A
-645 NILTDRW
+645 W
-652 YTGGNTSAT
+652 YTEGNTSSDR
-661 NWSTDPWEL
+661 WSSDPWEL
-670 SMHFAAGSNT
+670 SMHLGAAGSV
-680 AGDKYFAWGEALKNN
+680 AGDKYLAWGDMLSSAN
-695 SYATQGGH
+695 SRYATPGYH

-709 KGSVSYNGGENG
+709 DGSVGYKGGENG

-771 TKANA
+771 TTSNA
-776 VVKNTTSFTADGTTD
+776 VIKNTTSFTADGTTD
-791 VQNLLYTG
+791 VQRLLYTG

-817 AYFDNGAV
+817 AYFENGAV

-834 NLTWTFTWEELDGQQ
+834 NLTWTFSWEELDGQQ
-849 YSMTLTTIVV
+849 YSMTLTTVV
-859 NEGGQFTLV
+859 INEGGQFTLV

-921 PTAGVTYYI
+921 PEAGKAYYI
-930 REVADAYLQP
+930 REVPNTYLQP

-946 KHKDTTTVDVIGFY
+946 KHKDATTVDVIGFY

-967 LNYREAGFEA
+967 LNYREAGFDA
-977 TANGHPIELRSVGEP
+977 TANGQPIELRSVEET

-1035 PKEYWTEA
+1035 PKEYWAEA
-1043 GTEITFTPYWI
+1043 GTQITFTPYWI

-1138 EIRALAFERGN
+1138 DVHEQTFERGD

-1154 EYTGADGM
+1154 EYAGADGM

-1244 YGIYTARY
+1244 YGIYTARF
-1252 LFSGVG
+1252 LFSSVS

>member
-28 ASADGSA
+28 ASADGSS

-41 WHGSVLNAQ
+41 WHGSVLNAA
-50 EGSQA
+50 EDSQA
-55 NDVIEAIKQL
+55 AKAISSISSL
-65 TAFHSP
+65 ASNG
-71 IRGGYGTFRIQLK
+71 RGTFRIQVP
-84 TQLAGKDF
+84 TQLGGKDF
-92 KMTLTNYYGT
+92 RMTLTNYYGT
-102 GTVSIGQVLVG
+102 GSLSIDKVTIGLQGSEGLSGQASGTTVS
-113 QQGNEALSSMDSKAA
+113 
-128 TVTAKTSSGSTNF
+128 AKTSDGKSSF
-141 SIKQGSTQD
+141 SIATKATQD
-150 VYFSFPE
+150 VFFSFPNAI
-157 TLPEGTSLI
+157 PEGSSLI
-166 IDIYCTSSRNVRD
+166 INIYCTSAKNVRD

-184 GTAWFSGGDTVGD
+184 GSAWFQSGDVTND
-197 STLSALGNFANFTSP
+197 LNLSLIGNAANLVSI
-212 NDGEGDYNLLP
+212 NNGEGDYNLLP

-229 VKASADTYAT
+229 VMASADTYTT

-294 ALTTRFKMDALEV
+294 ALTTRFQMDALEV

-327 PDLKDWFN
+327 PDLKEWFN
-335 DSPTRPGGFTPTAQN
+335 GNNTRPDGYVPTAEQ
-350 IIGGLQDLINKVN
+350 IIGGYQNLIDQVN

-377 SDINPLLM
+377 TDINPLLN
-385 YARNDSLEWKAE
+385 YTRNDSLIWTAE

-425 FSDAVGTDV
+425 FSNAVGTDV

-444 KIAEVYTTDYA
+444 KIAEAYTTDYA

-475 TADAVP
+475 AADATP

-490 LWVATNEAPTNGL
+490 LWVATNKAPTNGL

-511 SNVKDT
+511 SKVKDT
-517 VGQQTPVFLLA
+517 AGQQTAVHLLA
-528 SDSQYTDQIDTSDYL
+528 TDTSFNDEIDTSDYP
-543 KGKVGAENGNA
+543 GSRTGGYYGNA
-554 YNELGHVK
+554 YNELGDVA
-562 SVIQRGTNAAPYVA
+562 STIQRGTAAAPYVA
-576 QSETER
+576 AKNVDQSI
-582 AAEWRRYG
+582 AVWRRYG
-590 YGTRIFWQDTQTGR
+590 YGTRIYWQDSYYSR
-604 YLAFYYPS
+604 FLSFYYP
-612 VLNGTISEFDAG
+612 LPPLRGTVSEFDAG
-624 LRDDRPEYK
+624 LRDGLPSHSFADSGSR
-633 ALEQDKLVKLKI
+633 A
-645 NILTDRW
+645 W
-652 YTGGNTSAT
+652 YTEGNTSSDR
-661 NWSTDPWEL
+661 WSSDPWEL
-670 SMHFAAGSNT
+670 SMHLGAAGSV
-680 AGDKYFAWGEALKNN
+680 AGDKYLAWGDMLSSAN
-695 SYATQGGH
+695 SRYATPGYH

-709 KGSVSYNGGENG
+709 DGSVGYKGGENG

-771 TKANA
+771 TTSNA
-776 VVKNTTSFTADGTTD
+776 VVKNTTSFTVDGTTD
-791 VQNLLYTG
+791 VQRLLYTG

-817 AYFDNGAV
+817 AYFENGAV

-834 NLTWTFTWEELDGQQ
+834 NLTWTFTWEELDGQS
-849 YSMTLTTIVV
+849 YSMTLTTTVV

-868 HGSNGE
+868 YSNGE
-874 TETLDVSTDFDLTKK
+874 HETLDVTTNFDLTKK

-913 RESALCFT
+913 RENALCFT
-921 PTAGVTYYI
+921 PEANATYYI
-930 REVADAYLQP
+930 REVPNTYLQP

-946 KHKDTTTVDVIGFY
+946 KHKDATTVDVIGFY

-977 TANGHPIELRSVGEP
+977 TANGQPIELSSVDEA

-1013 WNLTANSE
+1013 WHLTANSE

-1035 PKEYWTEA
+1035 PKEYWMEA

-1138 EIRALAFERGN
+1138 EVRALAFERGN

-1244 YGIYTARY
+1244 YGIYTARF
-1252 LFSGVG
+1252 LFSSVS

>member
-28 ASADGSA
+28 ASADGSS

-41 WHGSVLNAQ
+41 WHGSVLNAA
-50 EGSQA
+50 EDSQA
-55 NDVIEAIKQL
+55 AKAISSISSL
-65 TAFHSP
+65 AASG
-71 IRGGYGTFRIQLK
+71 RGTFRIQVP
-84 TQLAGKDF
+84 TQLGGKDF
-92 KMTLTNYYGT
+92 RMTLTNYYGT
-102 GTVSIGQVLVG
+102 GSLSIDKVTIGLQGSEGLSGQASGTTVS
-113 QQGNEALSSMDSKAA
+113 
-128 TVTAKTSSGSTNF
+128 AKTSDGKSSF
-141 SIKQGSTQD
+141 SIATKATQD
-150 VYFSFPE
+150 VFFSFPNAI
-157 TLPEGTSLI
+157 PEGSSLI
-166 IDIYCTSSRNVRD
+166 INIYCTSAKNVRD

-184 GTAWFSGGDTVGD
+184 GSAWFQSGDVTND
-197 STLSALGNFANFTSP
+197 LNLSLIGNAANLVSI
-212 NDGEGDYNLLP
+212 NNGEGDYNLLP

-229 VKASADTYAT
+229 VKASADTYTT

-258 LQKNGVHNVSV
+258 LQKNGVRNVSV

-294 ALTTRFKMDALEV
+294 ALTTRFQMDALEV

-327 PDLKDWFN
+327 PDLKEWFN
-335 DSPTRPGGFTPTAQN
+335 GSGTRPDGYQPTAEQ
-350 IIGGLQDLINKVN
+350 IIGGFQNLIDQVN
-363 AYNAANGTNIQLYF
+363 SYNQTNGTNIQLYF
-377 SDINPLLM
+377 SDINPLLN
-385 YARNDSLEWKAE
+385 YTRNKSLKWTAE
-397 MATAANN
+397 MATNANN
-404 IRLTVNQWLADN
+404 IRLKVNQWLADN
-416 QSQYAGYAP
+416 RNLYAGYAP

-444 KIAEVYTTDYA
+444 KIAEAYTTDYA

-475 TADAVP
+475 AADATP

-511 SNVKDT
+511 SKVKDT
-517 VGQQTPVFLLA
+517 AGQQTAVHLLA
-528 SDSQYTDQIDTSDYL
+528 TDTRFDDEIDTSDYPNRQTGC
-543 KGKVGAENGNA
+543 KRGNA
-554 YNELGHVK
+554 YNELGDVT
-562 SVIQRGTNAAPYVA
+562 STIQRGTSAAPYVA
-576 QSETER
+576 AKNVDQSI
-582 AAEWRRYG
+582 AVWRRYG
-590 YGTRIFWQDTQTGR
+590 YGTRIYWQDSHFNR
-604 YLAFYYPS
+604 FLSFYYPFK
-612 VLNGTISEFDAG
+612 LGTVSEFDAG
-624 LRDDRPEYK
+624 LRDRQPAHSFADGGSDE
-633 ALEQDKLVKLKI
+633 
-645 NILTDRW
+645 W
-652 YTGGNTSAT
+652 YTEGNTSSDR
-661 NWSTDPWEL
+661 WSSDPWEL
-670 SMHFAAGSNT
+670 SMHLGAAGSV
-680 AGDKYFAWGEALKNN
+680 AGDKYLAWGEALKNN

-709 KGSVSYNGGENG
+709 DGSVGYKGGENG

-776 VVKNTTSFTADGTTD
+776 VVKNTTAFTTD
-791 VQNLLYTG
+791 GSTNVQSLLYTG

-817 AYFDNGAV
+817 AYFENGAV

-834 NLTWTFTWEELDGQQ
+834 NLTWTFSWKELDGQS
-849 YSMTLTTIVV
+849 YSMTLTTVV
-859 NEGGQFTLV
+859 INEGGQFTLV

-874 TETLDVSTDFDLTKK
+874 TETLDVSTDFDLTET
-889 VKEGFLYGGAFL
+889 VAEGFLYGGAFL

-921 PTAGVTYYI
+921 PEAGKAYYI
-930 REVADAYLQP
+930 REVPNTYLQP

-977 TANGHPIELRSVGEP
+977 TANGHPIELRSVEEA

-1035 PKEYWTEA
+1035 PKEYWAEA
-1043 GTEITFTPYWI
+1043 GTQITFTPYWI

-1138 EIRALAFERGN
+1138 EIRELAFERGN

-1244 YGIYTARY
+1244 YGIYTARF
-1252 LFSGVG
+1252 LFSSVS

>member
-28 ASADGSA
+28 ASADGSS

-41 WHGSVLNAQ
+41 WHGSVLNAA
-50 EGSQA
+50 EDSQA
-55 NDVIEAIKQL
+55 AKAISSISSL
-65 TAFHSP
+65 AASG
-71 IRGGYGTFRIQLK
+71 RGTFRIQVP
-84 TQLAGKDF
+84 TQLGGKDF
-92 KMTLTNYYGT
+92 RMTLTNYYGT
-102 GTVSIGQVLVG
+102 GSLSIDKVTIGLQGSEGLSGQASGTTVS
-113 QQGNEALSSMDSKAA
+113 
-128 TVTAKTSSGSTNF
+128 AKTSDGKSSF
-141 SIKQGSTQD
+141 SIATKATQD
-150 VYFSFPE
+150 VFFSFPNAI
-157 TLPEGTSLI
+157 PEGSSLI
-166 IDIYCTSSRNVRD
+166 INIYCTSSKNVRD

-184 GTAWFSGGDTVGD
+184 GSAWFQSGDVTND
-197 STLSALGNFANFTSP
+197 LNLSLIGNAANLVSI
-212 NDGEGDYNLLP
+212 NNGEGDYNLLP

-229 VKASADTYAT
+229 VMASADTYTT

-294 ALTTRFKMDALEV
+294 ALTTRFQMDALEV

-335 DSPTRPGGFTPTAQN
+335 GSDTRPTGFTPTAEQ
-350 IIGGLQDLINKVN
+350 IIGGFQNLIEQVN
-363 AYNAANGTNIQLYF
+363 TYNQNNGTNIQLYF
-377 SDINPLLM
+377 TDINPLLM
-385 YARNDSLEWKAE
+385 YTRNKSLKWTAE

-404 IRLTVNQWLADN
+404 IRLAVNQWLAAN
-416 QSQYAGYAP
+416 QNKYAGYAP

-444 KIAEVYTTDYA
+444 KIAEAYTTDYA

-475 TADAVP
+475 AADATP

-511 SNVKDT
+511 SKVKDT
-517 VGQQTPVFLLA
+517 AGQQTAVHLLA
-528 SDSQYTDQIDTSDYL
+528 TDTRFDDEIDTSDYPNRQTGC
-543 KGKVGAENGNA
+543 KRGNA
-554 YNELGHVK
+554 YNELGDVT
-562 SVIQRGTNAAPYVA
+562 STIQRGTSAAPYVA
-576 QSETER
+576 AKNVDQSI
-582 AAEWRRYG
+582 AVWRRYG
-590 YGTRIFWQDTQTGR
+590 YGTRIYWQDSHFNR
-604 YLAFYYPS
+604 FLSFYYPFK
-612 VLNGTISEFDAG
+612 LGTVSEFDAG
-624 LRDDRPEYK
+624 LRDRQPAHSFADGGSDE
-633 ALEQDKLVKLKI
+633 
-645 NILTDRW
+645 W
-652 YTGGNTSAT
+652 YTEGNTSSDR
-661 NWSTDPWEL
+661 WSSDPWEL
-670 SMHFAAGSNT
+670 SMHLGAAGSV
-680 AGDKYFAWGEALKNN
+680 AGDKYLAWGEALKNN

-709 KGSVSYNGGENG
+709 DGSVGYKGGENG

-776 VVKNTTSFTADGTTD
+776 VVKNTTAFTTD
-791 VQNLLYTG
+791 GSTNVQSLLYTG

-817 AYFDNGAV
+817 AYFENGAV

-834 NLTWTFTWEELDGQQ
+834 NLTWTFTWEELDGQS
-849 YSMTLTTIVV
+849 YSMTLTTVV
-859 NEGGQFTLV
+859 INEGGQFTLV

-874 TETLDVSTDFDLTKK
+874 TETLDVSTDFDLTET
-889 VKEGFLYGGAFL
+889 VAEGYLYGGAFL
-901 DAAYTQPVSYNE
+901 DAAYTTPVTYSGLEN
-913 RESALCFT
+913 ALCFT
-921 PTAGVTYYI
+921 PEAGKAYYI
-930 REVADAYLQP
+930 REVSDAYLQP
-940 KSLSLS
+940 TSLSLS

-977 TANGHPIELRSVGEP
+977 TANGQPIKLRSVEEA
-992 DVTLG
+992 DVKLG

-1013 WNLTANSE
+1013 WHLTANSE

-1043 GTEITFTPYWI
+1043 DTQITFTPYWI

-1065 TRTCRYEGIGPDTDP
+1065 TRTCEYQGIGPDTDP

-1099 AVEAAQAAMLTL
+1099 AMEAAQAAMLTL

-1138 EIRALAFERGN
+1138 EIRELAFERGN

-1244 YGIYTARY
+1244 YGIYTARF
-1252 LFSGVG
+1252 LFSSVS

-1295 TTRTLTCGMF
+1295 TTRTLTCGLF

>member
-15 AMLCSMALFLAPQ
+15 AMLCSMALSLAPQ
-28 ASADGSA
+28 ASADGSS

-41 WHGSVLNAQ
+41 WHGSVLNAA
-50 EGSQA
+50 EDSQA
-55 NDVIEAIKQL
+55 AKAISSISSL
-65 TAFHSP
+65 AASG
-71 IRGGYGTFRIQLK
+71 RGTFRIQVP
-84 TQLAGKDF
+84 TQLGGKDF
-92 KMTLTNYYGT
+92 RMTLTNYYGT
-102 GTVSIGQVLVG
+102 GSLSIDKVTIGLQGSEGLSGQASGTTVS
-113 QQGNEALSSMDSKAA
+113 
-128 TVTAKTSSGSTNF
+128 AKTSDGKSSF
-141 SIKQGSTQD
+141 SIATKATQD
-150 VYFSFPE
+150 VFFSFPNAI
-157 TLPEGTSLI
+157 PEGSSLI
-166 IDIYCTSSRNVRD
+166 INIYCTSAKNVRD

-184 GTAWFSGGDTVGD
+184 GSAWFQSGDVTND
-197 STLSALGNFANFTSP
+197 LNLSLIGNAANLVSI
-212 NDGEGDYNLLP
+212 NNGEGDYNLLP

-327 PDLKDWFN
+327 PDLKEWFN
-335 DSPTRPGGFTPTAQN
+335 GSSTRPKGFTPTAEQ
-350 IIGGLQDLINKVN
+350 IIGGLQDLIDQVN

-377 SDINPLLM
+377 TDINPLLG
-385 YARNDSLEWKAE
+385 YTRANSLTWTAD

-404 IRLTVNQWLADN
+404 IRLAVNQWLADN
-416 QSQYAGYAP
+416 QSQYAGYVP

-434 VIDGVTFQKG
+434 TIDGVTFPKG
-444 KIAEVYTTDYA
+444 QIADVYTTDYA
-455 HPSPVGMQLEADL
+455 HPSPKGMQLEADL
-468 IPLSWFK
+468 IPISWFK
-475 TADAVP
+475 AADAAP

-511 SNVKDT
+511 SKVKDT
-517 VGQQTPVFLLA
+517 AGQQMAVHLLA
-528 SDSQYTDQIDTSDYL
+528 TDTSFNDEIDTSDYP
-543 KGKVGAENGNA
+543 KSKTGGYYGNA
-554 YNELGHVK
+554 YNELGDVA
-562 SVIQRGTNAAPYVA
+562 STIQRGTAAAPYVA
-576 QSETER
+576 AKNVDQSI
-582 AAEWRRYG
+582 AVWRRYG
-590 YGTRIFWQDTQTGR
+590 YGTRIYWQDSYYSR
-604 YLAFYYPS
+604 FLSFYYP
-612 VLNGTISEFDAG
+612 LPPLRGTVSEFDAG
-624 LRDDRPEYK
+624 LRDGLPSHSFADSGSR
-633 ALEQDKLVKLKI
+633 A
-645 NILTDRW
+645 W
-652 YTGGNTSAT
+652 YTEGNTSSDR
-661 NWSTDPWEL
+661 WSSDPWEL
-670 SMHFAAGSNT
+670 SMHLGAAGSV
-680 AGDKYFAWGEALKNN
+680 AGDKYLAWGDMLSSAN
-695 SYATQGGH
+695 SRYATPGYH

-709 KGSVSYNGGENG
+709 DGSVGYKGGEIG

-726 YLSSVDSV
+726 YLSSVDTV

-766 LNVET
+766 LNVGT

-776 VVKNTTSFTADGTTD
+776 VVKNTTAFTTD
-791 VQNLLYTG
+791 GSTNVQSLLYTG

-817 AYFDNGAV
+817 AYFENGAV
-825 KLGGGFGTA
+825 KLGGGLGTA

-849 YSMTLTTIVV
+849 YSMTLTTVV
-859 NEGGQFTLV
+859 INEGGQFTLV

-874 TETLDVSTDFDLTKK
+874 TETLDVSTDFDLTKT
-889 VKEGFLYGGAFL
+889 VAEGYLYGGAFL
-901 DAAYTQPVSYNE
+901 DAAYTTPVSYSGLEN
-913 RESALCFT
+913 ALCFT
-921 PTAGVTYYI
+921 PEAGKAYYI
-930 REVADAYLQP
+930 REVPNTYLQP

-977 TANGHPIELRSVGEP
+977 TANGQPIELRSVEEA
-992 DVTLG
+992 DVKLG

-1013 WNLTANSE
+1013 WHLTANSE

-1220 SEDYAQTGFVINGV
+1220 SEDYAQTGFVINGEAV
-1234 EIPAASVSSR
+1234 PAASVSSR

-1295 TTRTLTCGMF
+1295 TTRTLTCGLF

>member
-28 ASADGSA
+28 ASADGSS

-41 WHGSVLNAQ
+41 WHGSVLNAA
-50 EGSQA
+50 EDSQA
-55 NDVIEAIKQL
+55 AKAISSISSL
-65 TAFHSP
+65 ASNG
-71 IRGGYGTFRIQLK
+71 RGTFRIQVP
-84 TQLAGKDF
+84 TQLGGKDF
-92 KMTLTNYYGT
+92 RMTLTNYYGT
-102 GTVSIGQVLVG
+102 GSLSIDKVTIGLQGSEGLSGQASGTTVS
-113 QQGNEALSSMDSKAA
+113 
-128 TVTAKTSSGSTNF
+128 AKTSDGKSSF
-141 SIKQGSTQD
+141 SIATKATQD
-150 VYFSFPE
+150 VFFSFPNAI
-157 TLPEGTSLI
+157 PEGSSLI
-166 IDIYCTSSRNVRD
+166 INIYCTSAKNVRD

-184 GTAWFSGGDTVGD
+184 GSAWFQSGDVTND
-197 STLSALGNFANFTSP
+197 LNLSLIGNAANLVSI
-212 NDGEGDYNLLP
+212 NNGEGDYNLLP

-229 VKASADTYAT
+229 VMASADTYTT

-258 LQKNGVHNVSV
+258 LQRNGIHNVSV

-294 ALTTRFKMDALEV
+294 ALTTRFQMDALEV

-335 DSPTRPGGFTPTAQN
+335 DSPTRPGGFTPTAQD
-350 IIGGLQDLINKVN
+350 IIGGFQNLIDQVN
-363 AYNAANGTNIQLYF
+363 SYNQRNGTNIQLYF

-404 IRLTVNQWLADN
+404 IRLAVNQWLAHN
-416 QSQYAGYAP
+416 QNKYAGYAP

-444 KIAEVYTTDYA
+444 KIAEAYTTDYA

-475 TADAVP
+475 AADATP

-490 LWVATNEAPTNGL
+490 LWVATNKAPTNGL

-511 SNVKDT
+511 SKVKDT
-517 VGQQTPVFLLA
+517 AGQQTAVHLLA
-528 SDSQYTDQIDTSDYL
+528 TDTSFNDEIDTSDYP
-543 KGKVGAENGNA
+543 GSRTGGYYGNA
-554 YNELGHVK
+554 YNELGDVA
-562 SVIQRGTNAAPYVA
+562 STIQRGTAAAPYVA
-576 QSETER
+576 AKNVDQSI
-582 AAEWRRYG
+582 AVWRRYG
-590 YGTRIFWQDTQTGR
+590 YGTRIYWQDSYYSR
-604 YLAFYYPS
+604 FLSFYYP
-612 VLNGTISEFDAG
+612 LPPLRGTVSEFDAG
-624 LRDDRPEYK
+624 LRDGLPSHSFADSGSR
-633 ALEQDKLVKLKI
+633 A
-645 NILTDRW
+645 W
-652 YTGGNTSAT
+652 YTEGNTSSDR
-661 NWSTDPWEL
+661 WSSDPWEL
-670 SMHFAAGSNT
+670 SMHLGAAGSV
-680 AGDKYFAWGEALKNN
+680 AGDKYLAWGDMLSSAN
-695 SYATQGGH
+695 SRYATPGYH

-709 KGSVSYNGGENG
+709 DGSVGYKGGENG

-734 HTTLTAAETEK
+734 HTTLTTVETEK

-766 LNVET
+766 LNVGT

-776 VVKNTTSFTADGTTD
+776 VVKNTTAFTTD
-791 VQNLLYTG
+791 GSTNVQSLLYTG

-817 AYFDNGAV
+817 AYFDNGVV

-834 NLTWTFTWEELDGQQ
+834 NLTWTFSWEELDGQS

-874 TETLDVSTDFDLTKK
+874 SETLDVSTDFDLTET
-889 VKEGFLYGGAFL
+889 VAEGYLYGGAFL
-901 DAAYTQPVSYNE
+901 DAAYTTPVTYSGLEN
-913 RESALCFT
+913 ALCFT
-921 PTAGVTYYI
+921 PEAGKAYYI
-930 REVADAYLQP
+930 REVPNTYLQP

-946 KHKDTTTVDVIGFY
+946 KHKDATTVDVIGFY

-967 LNYREAGFEA
+967 LNYREAGFKA
-977 TANGHPIELRSVGEP
+977 TANGHPIELRSVEEA

-997 GSAYANLY
+997 GSAYAKLY
-1005 VRFTNGTE
+1005 IRFTNGTE

-1035 PKEYWTEA
+1035 PKEYWAEA

-1138 EIRALAFERGN
+1138 EIRELAFERGN

-1270 SGLRRGASLEI
+1270 SGLRRGETLEI

>member
-28 ASADGSA
+28 ASADGSS

-41 WHGSVLNAQ
+41 WHGSVLNAK
-50 EGSQA
+50 EDSQA
-55 NDVIEAIKQL
+55 AKAISSISSL
-65 TAFHSP
+65 AASG
-71 IRGGYGTFRIQLK
+71 RGTFRIQVP
-84 TQLAGKDF
+84 TQLGGKDF
-92 KMTLTNYYGT
+92 RMTLTNYYGT
-102 GTVSIGQVLVG
+102 GSLSIDKVTIGLQGSEGLSGQASGTTVS
-113 QQGNEALSSMDSKAA
+113 
-128 TVTAKTSSGSTNF
+128 AKTSDGKSSF
-141 SIKQGSTQD
+141 SIATKATQD
-150 VYFSFPE
+150 VFFSFPNAI
-157 TLPEGTSLI
+157 PEGSSLI
-166 IDIYCTSSRNVRD
+166 INIYCTSAKNVRD

-184 GTAWFSGGDTVGD
+184 GSAWFQSGDVTND
-197 STLSALGNFANFTSP
+197 LNLSLIGNAANLVSI
-212 NDGEGDYNLLP
+212 NNGEGDYNLLP

-229 VKASADTYAT
+229 VKASADTYTT

-258 LQKNGVHNVSV
+258 LQKNGVRNVSV

-294 ALTTRFKMDALEV
+294 ALTTRFQMDALEV

-327 PDLKDWFN
+327 PDLKEWFDGSN
-335 DSPTRPGGFTPTAQN
+335 TRPNGFTPTAEQ

-377 SDINPLLM
+377 TDINPLLN
-385 YARNDSLEWKAE
+385 YTRNDSLIWTAE

-416 QSQYAGYAP
+416 QSQYAGYVP

-434 VIDGVTFQKG
+434 TIDGVTFPKG
-444 KIAEVYTTDYA
+444 QIADVYTTDYA
-455 HPSPVGMQLEADL
+455 HPSPKGMQLEADL
-468 IPLSWFK
+468 IPISWFK
-475 TADAVP
+475 AADAAP

-503 WMIASNSG
+503 WVIASNSG
-511 SNVKDT
+511 SKVKDT
-517 VGQQTPVFLLA
+517 AGQQTAVHLLA
-528 SDSQYTDQIDTSDYL
+528 TDTSFNDEIDTSRYP
-543 KGKVGAENGNA
+543 KGGYFNNKPGGFYGNA
-554 YNELGHVK
+554 YNELGDVA
-562 SVIQRGTNAAPYVA
+562 STIQRGTSAAPYVA
-576 QSETER
+576 AKNVDQNIVV
-582 AAEWRRYG
+582 WRRYG
-590 YGTRIFWQDTQTGR
+590 YGTRIYWKDSYYDRF
-604 YLAFYYPS
+604 LSFYYPN
-612 VLNGTISEFDAG
+612 VIGGTVSEFDAG
-624 LRDDRPEYK
+624 LRDGQPAHSFADSGSS
-633 ALEQDKLVKLKI
+633 A
-645 NILTDRW
+645 W
-652 YTGGNTSAT
+652 YTEGNTSSDR
-661 NWSTDPWEL
+661 WSSDPWEL
-670 SMHFAAGSNT
+670 SMHLGAAGSV
-680 AGDKYFAWGEALKNN
+680 AGDKYLAWGDKLSSAN
-695 SYATQGGH
+695 SKYVTPGYH

-709 KGSVSYNGGENG
+709 DGSVGYKGGENG

-760 ILTDDL
+760 ILMDDL

-771 TKANA
+771 TTSNA

-791 VQNLLYTG
+791 VQSLLYTG

-817 AYFDNGAV
+817 AYFENGAV

-849 YSMTLTTIVV
+849 YSMTLTTVV
-859 NEGGQFTLV
+859 INEGGQFTLV

-874 TETLDVSTDFDLTKK
+874 TETLDVTTNFDLTKK

-967 LNYREAGFEA
+967 LNYREAGFDA
-977 TANGHPIELRSVGEP
+977 TANGQPIELRSVEEA

-1013 WNLTANSE
+1013 WHLTANSE

-1043 GTEITFTPYWI
+1043 GTQITFTPYWI

-1138 EIRALAFERGN
+1138 EIRELAFERGN

-1205 RWLSSRELQLMSALD
+1205 RWLSNRELQLMSALD
-1220 SEDYAQTGFVINGV
+1220 SEDYAQTGFVINGEAV
-1234 EIPAASVSSR
+1234 PAASVSSR
-1244 YGIYTARY
+1244 YGIYTARF
-1252 LFSGVG
+1252 LFSSVS

>member
-28 ASADGSA
+28 ASADGSS

-41 WHGSVLNAQ
+41 WHGSVLNAA
-50 EGSQA
+50 EDSQA
-55 NDVIEAIKQL
+55 AKAISSISSL
-65 TAFHSP
+65 AASG
-71 IRGGYGTFRIQLK
+71 RGTFRIQVP
-84 TQLAGKDF
+84 TQLGGKDF
-92 KMTLTNYYGT
+92 RMTLTNYYGT
-102 GTVSIGQVLVG
+102 GSLSIDKVTIGLQGSEGLSGQASGTTVS
-113 QQGNEALSSMDSKAA
+113 
-128 TVTAKTSSGSTNF
+128 AKTSDGKSSF
-141 SIKQGSTQD
+141 SIATKATQD
-150 VYFSFPE
+150 VFFSFPNAI
-157 TLPEGTSLI
+157 PEGSSLI
-166 IDIYCTSSRNVRD
+166 INIYCTSSKNVRD

-184 GTAWFSGGDTVGD
+184 GSAWFQSGDVTND
-197 STLSALGNFANFTSP
+197 LNLSLIGNAANLVSI
-212 NDGEGDYNLLP
+212 NNGEGDYNLLP

-258 LQKNGVHNVSV
+258 LQKNGVHNASV

-327 PDLKDWFN
+327 PDLKEWFDGSN
-335 DSPTRPGGFTPTAQN
+335 TRPDGYVPTAEQ
-350 IIGGLQDLINKVN
+350 IIGGYQNLIDQVN

-377 SDINPLLM
+377 TDINPLLG
-385 YARNDSLEWKAE
+385 YTRANSLTWTAD

-404 IRLTVNQWLADN
+404 IRLAVNQWLAYN
-416 QSQYAGYAP
+416 QSQYAGYVP

-444 KIAEVYTTDYA
+444 KIAEAYTTDYA

-475 TADAVP
+475 AADATP

-490 LWVATNEAPTNGL
+490 LWVATNKAPTNGL

-511 SNVKDT
+511 SKVKDT
-517 VGQQTPVFLLA
+517 AGQQTAVHLLA
-528 SDSQYTDQIDTSDYL
+528 TDTSFNDEIDTSDYP
-543 KGKVGAENGNA
+543 GSRTGGYYGNA
-554 YNELGHVK
+554 YNELGDVA
-562 SVIQRGTNAAPYVA
+562 STIQRGTAAAPYVA
-576 QSETER
+576 AKNVDQSI
-582 AAEWRRYG
+582 AVWRRYG
-590 YGTRIFWQDTQTGR
+590 YGTRIYWQDSYYSR
-604 YLAFYYPS
+604 FLSFYYP
-612 VLNGTISEFDAG
+612 LPPLRGTVSEFDAG
-624 LRDDRPEYK
+624 LRDGLPSHSFADSGSR
-633 ALEQDKLVKLKI
+633 A
-645 NILTDRW
+645 W
-652 YTGGNTSAT
+652 YTEGNTSSDR
-661 NWSTDPWEL
+661 WSSDPWEL
-670 SMHFAAGSNT
+670 SMHLGAAGSV
-680 AGDKYFAWGEALKNN
+680 AGDKYLAWGDMLSSAN
-695 SYATQGGH
+695 SRYATPGYH

-709 KGSVSYNGGENG
+709 DGSVGYKGGENG

-776 VVKNTTSFTADGTTD
+776 VVKNTTAFTTD
-791 VQNLLYTG
+791 GSTNVQNLLYTG

-817 AYFDNGAV
+817 AYFDNGVV
-825 KLGGGFGTA
+825 KLGGGLGTA
-834 NLTWTFTWEELDGQQ
+834 NLTWTFSWEELDGQQ
-849 YSMTLTTIVV
+849 YSMTLTTVV
-859 NEGGQFTLV
+859 INESGQFTLV

-874 TETLDVSTDFDLTKK
+874 TETLDVSTDFDLTET
-889 VKEGFLYGGAFL
+889 VAEGYLYGGAFL
-901 DAAYTQPVSYNE
+901 DAAYTTPVTYSGLEN
-913 RESALCFT
+913 ALCFT
-921 PTAGVTYYI
+921 PEAGKAYYI
-930 REVADAYLQP
+930 REVPNTYLQP

-977 TANGHPIELRSVGEP
+977 TANGQPIVLRSVGEP
-992 DVTLG
+992 DVKLG

-1013 WNLTANSE
+1013 WHLTANSE

-1035 PKEYWTEA
+1035 PKEYWAKA
-1043 GTEITFTPYWI
+1043 GTQITFTPYWI

-1138 EIRALAFERGN
+1138 DVREQTFERGD

-1205 RWLSSRELQLMSALD
+1205 RWLSNRELQLMSALD
-1220 SEDYAQTGFVINGV
+1220 SEDYAQTGFVINGEAV
-1234 EIPAASVSSR
+1234 PAASVSSR

-1295 TTRTLTCGMF
+1295 TTRTLTCGLF

>member
-28 ASADGSA
+28 ASADGSS

-41 WHGSVLNAQ
+41 WHGSVLNAK
-50 EGSQA
+50 EDSQA
-55 NDVIEAIKQL
+55 AKAISSISSL
-65 TAFHSP
+65 AASG
-71 IRGGYGTFRIQLK
+71 RGTFRIQVP
-84 TQLAGKDF
+84 TQLGGKDF
-92 KMTLTNYYGT
+92 RMTLTNYYGT
-102 GTVSIGQVLVG
+102 GSLSIDKVTIGLQGSEGLSGQASGTTVS
-113 QQGNEALSSMDSKAA
+113 
-128 TVTAKTSSGSTNF
+128 AKTSDGKSSF
-141 SIKQGSTQD
+141 SIATKATQD
-150 VYFSFPE
+150 VFFSFPNAI
-157 TLPEGTSLI
+157 PEGSSLI
-166 IDIYCTSSRNVRD
+166 INIYCTSAKNVRD

-184 GTAWFSGGDTVGD
+184 GSAWFQSGDVTND
-197 STLSALGNFANFTSP
+197 LNLSLIGNAANLVSI
-212 NDGEGDYNLLP
+212 NNGEGDYNLLP

-229 VKASADTYAT
+229 VKASADTYTT

-258 LQKNGVHNVSV
+258 LQKNGVRNVSV

-294 ALTTRFKMDALEV
+294 ALTTRFQMDALEV

-327 PDLKDWFN
+327 PDLKEWFDGSN
-335 DSPTRPGGFTPTAQN
+335 TRPNGFTPTAEQ

-377 SDINPLLM
+377 TDINPLLN
-385 YARNDSLEWKAE
+385 YTRNDSLIWTAE

-444 KIAEVYTTDYA
+444 KIAEAYTTDYA

-475 TADAVP
+475 AADAAP
-481 AANEASVKG
+481 AANEASVTG

-511 SNVKDT
+511 SKVKDT
-517 VGQQTPVFLLA
+517 AGQQMAVHLLA
-528 SDSQYTDQIDTSDYL
+528 TDTSFNDEIDTSDYP
-543 KGKVGAENGNA
+543 KSKTGGYYGNA
-554 YNELGHVK
+554 YNELGDVA
-562 SVIQRGTNAAPYVA
+562 STIQRGTAAAPYVA
-576 QSETER
+576 AKNVDQSI
-582 AAEWRRYG
+582 AVWRRYG
-590 YGTRIFWQDTQTGR
+590 YGTRIYWQDSYYSR
-604 YLAFYYPS
+604 FLSFYYP
-612 VLNGTISEFDAG
+612 LPPLRGTVSEFDAG
-624 LRDDRPEYK
+624 LRDGLPSHSFADSGSR
-633 ALEQDKLVKLKI
+633 A
-645 NILTDRW
+645 W
-652 YTGGNTSAT
+652 YTEGNTSSDR
-661 NWSTDPWEL
+661 WSSDPWEL
-670 SMHFAAGSNT
+670 SMHLGAAGT
-680 AGDKYFAWGEALKNN
+680 IAGDKYLAWGDMLSSAN
-695 SYATQGGH
+695 SKYATPGYH

-709 KGSVSYNGGENG
+709 DGSVGYKGGENG

-734 HTTLTAAETEK
+734 HTTLTTAETEK
-745 RFSNGAAGTVVPFDF
+745 RFSNGAAGTVVPFELL
-760 ILTDDL
+760 LTDDL

-771 TKANA
+771 TTSNA
-776 VVKNTTSFTADGTTD
+776 VVKNTTSFTVDGTTD
-791 VQNLLYTG
+791 VQRLLYTG

-817 AYFDNGAV
+817 AYFENGAV

-834 NLTWTFTWEELDGQQ
+834 NLTWTFSWEELDGQS
-849 YSMTLTTIVV
+849 YSMTLTTVV
-859 NEGGQFTLV
+859 INEGGQFTLV

-874 TETLDVSTDFDLTKK
+874 TETLDVSTDFDLTET
-889 VKEGFLYGGAFL
+889 VAEGYLYGGAFL

-921 PTAGVTYYI
+921 PEAGKAYYI
-930 REVADAYLQP
+930 REVPNTYLQP

-946 KHKDTTTVDVIGFY
+946 KHKDATTVDVIGFY

-977 TANGHPIELRSVGEP
+977 TANGHPIELRSVEEA

-1043 GTEITFTPYWI
+1043 ETEITFTPYWI

-1099 AVEAAQAAMLTL
+1099 AMEAAQAAMLTL

-1138 EIRALAFERGN
+1138 EVRALAFERGN

-1244 YGIYTARY
+1244 YGIYTARF
-1252 LFSGVG
+1252 LFSSVS

-1270 SGLRRGASLEI
+1270 SGLRRGASLEV

>member
-28 ASADGSA
+28 ASADGSS

-41 WHGSVLNAQ
+41 WHGSVLNAA
-50 EGSQA
+50 EDSQA
-55 NDVIEAIKQL
+55 AKAISSISSL
-65 TAFHSP
+65 AASG
-71 IRGGYGTFRIQLK
+71 RGTFRIQVP
-84 TQLAGKDF
+84 TQLGGKDF
-92 KMTLTNYYGT
+92 RMTLTNYYGT
-102 GTVSIGQVLVG
+102 GSLSIDKVTIGLQGSEGLSGQTSGTTVS
-113 QQGNEALSSMDSKAA
+113 
-128 TVTAKTSSGSTNF
+128 AKTSDGKSSF
-141 SIKQGSTQD
+141 SIATKATQD
-150 VYFSFPE
+150 VFFSFPNAI
-157 TLPEGTSLI
+157 PEGSSLI
-166 IDIYCTSSRNVRD
+166 VNIYCTSAKNVRD

-184 GTAWFSGGDTVGD
+184 GSAWFQSGDVTND
-197 STLSALGNFANFTSP
+197 LNLSLIGNAANLVSI
-212 NDGEGDYNLLP
+212 NNGEGDYNLLP

-229 VKASADTYAT
+229 VMASADTYTT

-258 LQKNGVHNVSV
+258 LQKNGVRNVSV

-294 ALTTRFKMDALEV
+294 ALTTRFQMDALEV

-327 PDLKDWFN
+327 PDLKEWFN
-335 DSPTRPGGFTPTAQN
+335 GSGTRPDGYQPTAEQ
-350 IIGGLQDLINKVN
+350 IIGGFQDLIDQVN

-377 SDINPLLM
+377 TDINPLLG
-385 YARNDSLEWKAE
+385 YTRANSLTWTAD

-425 FSDAVGTDV
+425 FSNAVGTDV

-444 KIAEVYTTDYA
+444 KIAEAYTTDYA

-475 TADAVP
+475 AADATP

-511 SNVKDT
+511 SKVKDT
-517 VGQQTPVFLLA
+517 AGQQTAVHLLA
-528 SDSQYTDQIDTSDYL
+528 TDTRFDDEIDTSDYPNRQTGC
-543 KGKVGAENGNA
+543 KRGNA
-554 YNELGHVK
+554 YNELGDVT
-562 SVIQRGTNAAPYVA
+562 STIQRGTSAAPYVA
-576 QSETER
+576 AKNVDQSI
-582 AAEWRRYG
+582 AVWRRYG
-590 YGTRIFWQDTQTGR
+590 YGTRIYWQDSHFNR
-604 YLAFYYPS
+604 FLSFYYPFK
-612 VLNGTISEFDAG
+612 LGTVSEFDAG
-624 LRDDRPEYK
+624 LRDRQPAHSFADGGSDE
-633 ALEQDKLVKLKI
+633 
-645 NILTDRW
+645 W
-652 YTGGNTSAT
+652 YTEGNTSSDR
-661 NWSTDPWEL
+661 WSSDPWEL
-670 SMHFAAGSNT
+670 SMHLGAAGSV
-680 AGDKYFAWGEALKNN
+680 AGDKYLAWGEALKNN

-709 KGSVSYNGGENG
+709 DGSVGYKGGENG

-776 VVKNTTSFTADGTTD
+776 VVKNTTSFTADGSTN
-791 VQNLLYTG
+791 VQSLLYTG

-817 AYFDNGAV
+817 AYFENGAV

-834 NLTWTFTWEELDGQQ
+834 NLTWTFSWEELDGQK
-849 YSMTLTTIVV
+849 YSMTLTTVV
-859 NEGGQFTLV
+859 INEGGQFTIV
-868 HGSNGE
+868 HSSNGA
-874 TETLDVSTDFDLTKK
+874 TETRNVSTGFDLTET
-889 VKEGFLYGGAFL
+889 VAEDYLYGGAFL

-913 RESALCFT
+913 RESALSFT
-921 PTAGVTYYI
+921 PEAGKTYYI
-930 REVADAYLQP
+930 REVSDDYLQP

-946 KHKDTTTVDVIGFY
+946 KHKDATTVDVIGFY
-960 LMSVVDG
+960 LMSVVDD

-977 TANGHPIELRSVGEP
+977 TANGQPIKLRSVEEA
-992 DVTLG
+992 DVKLG
-997 GSAYANLY
+997 GSAYAKLY
-1005 VRFTNGTE
+1005 IRFTNGTE
-1013 WNLTANSE
+1013 WNLTASSE

-1035 PKEYWTEA
+1035 PKEYWAKA
-1043 GTEITFTPYWI
+1043 GTQITFTPYWI

-1138 EIRALAFERGN
+1138 DVREQTFECGD

-1154 EYTGADGM
+1154 EYAGADGM

-1244 YGIYTARY
+1244 YGIYTARF
-1252 LFSGVG
+1252 LFSSVS

>member
-28 ASADGSA
+28 ASADGSS

-41 WHGSVLNAQ
+41 WHGSVLNAA
-50 EGSQA
+50 EDSQA
-55 NDVIEAIKQL
+55 AKAISSISSL
-65 TAFHSP
+65 ASNG
-71 IRGGYGTFRIQLK
+71 RGTFRIQVP
-84 TQLAGKDF
+84 TQLGGKDF
-92 KMTLTNYYGT
+92 RMTLTNYYGT
-102 GTVSIGQVLVG
+102 GSLSIDKVTIGLQGSEGLSGQASGTTVS
-113 QQGNEALSSMDSKAA
+113 
-128 TVTAKTSSGSTNF
+128 AKTSDGKSSF
-141 SIKQGSTQD
+141 SIATKATQD
-150 VYFSFPE
+150 VFFSFPNAI
-157 TLPEGTSLI
+157 PEGSSLI
-166 IDIYCTSSRNVRD
+166 INIYCTSAKNVRD

-184 GTAWFSGGDTVGD
+184 GSAWFQSGDVTND
-197 STLSALGNFANFTSP
+197 LNLSLIGNAANLVSI
-212 NDGEGDYNLLP
+212 NNGEGDYNLLP

-327 PDLKDWFN
+327 PDLKEWFDGSN
-335 DSPTRPGGFTPTAQN
+335 TRPNGYVPTAEQ
-350 IIGGLQDLINKVN
+350 IIGGYQNLIDQVN
-363 AYNAANGTNIQLYF
+363 SYNQRNGTNIQLYF

-404 IRLTVNQWLADN
+404 IRLAVNQWLAHN
-416 QSQYAGYAP
+416 QNKYAGYAP

-444 KIAEVYTTDYA
+444 KIAEAYTTDYA

-475 TADAVP
+475 AADATP

-490 LWVATNEAPTNGL
+490 LWVATNKAPTNGL

-511 SNVKDT
+511 SKVKDT
-517 VGQQTPVFLLA
+517 AGQQTAVHLLA
-528 SDSQYTDQIDTSDYL
+528 TDTSFNDEIDTSDYP
-543 KGKVGAENGNA
+543 GSRTGGYYGNA
-554 YNELGHVK
+554 YNELGDVA
-562 SVIQRGTNAAPYVA
+562 STIQRGTAAAPYVA
-576 QSETER
+576 AKNVDQSI
-582 AAEWRRYG
+582 AVWRRYG
-590 YGTRIFWQDTQTGR
+590 YGTRIYWQDSYYSR
-604 YLAFYYPS
+604 FLSFYYP
-612 VLNGTISEFDAG
+612 LPPLRGTVSEFDAG
-624 LRDDRPEYK
+624 LRDGLPSHSFADSGSR
-633 ALEQDKLVKLKI
+633 A
-645 NILTDRW
+645 W
-652 YTGGNTSAT
+652 YTEGNTSSDR
-661 NWSTDPWEL
+661 WSSDPWEL
-670 SMHFAAGSNT
+670 SMHLGAAGSV
-680 AGDKYFAWGEALKNN
+680 AGDKYLAWGDMLSSAN
-695 SYATQGGH
+695 SKYATPGYH

-709 KGSVSYNGGENG
+709 DGSVGYKGGENG

-766 LNVET
+766 LNVGT

-776 VVKNTTSFTADGTTD
+776 VVKNTTAFTTD
-791 VQNLLYTG
+791 GSTNVQSLLYTG

-817 AYFDNGAV
+817 AYFENGAV

-834 NLTWTFTWEELDGQQ
+834 NLTWTFSWEELDGQS
-849 YSMTLTTIVV
+849 YSMTLMTVV
-859 NEGGQFTLV
+859 INEGGQFTLV

-874 TETLDVSTDFDLTKK
+874 TETLDVSTDFDLTKT
-889 VKEGFLYGGAFL
+889 VAEGYLYGGAFL

-921 PTAGVTYYI
+921 PEAGKAYYI
-930 REVADAYLQP
+930 REVPNTYLQP

-946 KHKDTTTVDVIGFY
+946 KHKDATTVDVIGFY

-997 GSAYANLY
+997 GSAYEKLY

-1138 EIRALAFERGN
+1138 DVREQTFERGD

-1154 EYTGADGM
+1154 EYAGADGM

-1220 SEDYAQTGFVINGV
+1220 SEDYAQTGFVINGDAV
-1234 EIPAASVSSR
+1234 PAASVSSR

-1252 LFSGVG
+1252 LFSSVS

>member
-15 AMLCSMALFLAPQ
+15 AMLCSMALSLAPQ
-28 ASADGSA
+28 ASADEPA

-41 WHGSVLNAQ
+41 WHGSVLNAK

-55 NDVIEAIKQL
+55 NDVIEAINSL
-65 TAFHSP
+65 TIAHLFKN
-71 IRGGYGTFRIQLK
+71 GTFRIQLK

-92 KMTLTNYYGT
+92 RMKLTNYYGT
-102 GTVSIGQVLVG
+102 GAVSIGKVLVG
-113 QQGNEALSSMDSKAA
+113 QQGNEALSSLDSQA
-128 TVTAKTSSGSTNF
+128 TKVTAKTSSGSTSF
-141 SIKQGSTQD
+141 SIKKGSTQD

-184 GTAWFSGGDTVGD
+184 GTAWFSGGDAVGD

-212 NDGEGDYNLLP
+212 NNGEGDYNLLP

-294 ALTTRFKMDALEV
+294 ALTTRFQMDALEV

-327 PDLKDWFN
+327 PDLKEWF
-335 DSPTRPGGFTPTAQN
+335 DGSGPRPDGYQPTAEQ
-350 IIGGLQDLINKVN
+350 IIGGFQNLIDQVN

-377 SDINPLLM
+377 TDINPLLN
-385 YARNDSLEWKAE
+385 YTRNDSLIWTAE

-425 FSDAVGTDV
+425 FSNAVGTDV

-444 KIAEVYTTDYA
+444 KIAEAYTTDYA

-475 TADAVP
+475 AADATP

-490 LWVATNEAPTNGL
+490 LWVATNKAPTNGL

-511 SNVKDT
+511 SKVKDT
-517 VGQQTPVFLLA
+517 AGQQTAVHLLA
-528 SDSQYTDQIDTSDYL
+528 TDTSFNDEIDTSDYP
-543 KGKVGAENGNA
+543 GSRTGGYYGNA
-554 YNELGHVK
+554 YNELGDVA
-562 SVIQRGTNAAPYVA
+562 STIQRGTAAAPYVA
-576 QSETER
+576 AKNVDQSI
-582 AAEWRRYG
+582 AVWRRYG
-590 YGTRIFWQDTQTGR
+590 YGTRIYWQDSYYSR
-604 YLAFYYPS
+604 FLSFYYP
-612 VLNGTISEFDAG
+612 LPPLRGTVSEFDAG
-624 LRDDRPEYK
+624 LRDGLPSHSFADSGSR
-633 ALEQDKLVKLKI
+633 A
-645 NILTDRW
+645 W
-652 YTGGNTSAT
+652 YTEGNTSSDR
-661 NWSTDPWEL
+661 WSSDPWEL
-670 SMHFAAGSNT
+670 SMHLGAAGSV
-680 AGDKYFAWGEALKNN
+680 AGDKYLAWGDMLSSAN
-695 SYATQGGH
+695 SRYATPGYH

-709 KGSVSYNGGENG
+709 DGSVGYKGGENG

-766 LNVET
+766 LNVGT

-776 VVKNTTSFTADGTTD
+776 VVKNTTAFTTD
-791 VQNLLYTG
+791 GSTNVQSLLYTG

-817 AYFDNGAV
+817 AYFDNGVV

-834 NLTWTFTWEELDGQQ
+834 NLTWTFSWEELDGQS

-874 TETLDVSTDFDLTKK
+874 TETLDVSTDFDLTET
-889 VKEGFLYGGAFL
+889 VAEGYLYGGAFL

-921 PTAGVTYYI
+921 PEAGKAYYI
-930 REVADAYLQP
+930 REVPNTYLQP

-946 KHKDTTTVDVIGFY
+946 KHKDATTVDVIGFY

-977 TANGHPIELRSVGEP
+977 TANGHPIELRSVEEA

-1013 WNLTANSE
+1013 WHLTANSE

-1138 EIRALAFERGN
+1138 EIRELAFERGN

-1154 EYTGADGM
+1154 EYAGADGM

-1244 YGIYTARY
+1244 YGIYTARF
-1252 LFSGVG
+1252 LFSGVS

>member
-28 ASADGSA
+28 ASADGSS

-41 WHGSVLNAQ
+41 WHGSVLNAA
-50 EGSQA
+50 EDSQA
-55 NDVIEAIKQL
+55 AKAISSISSL
-65 TAFHSP
+65 ASNG
-71 IRGGYGTFRIQLK
+71 RGTFRIQVP
-84 TQLAGKDF
+84 TQLGGKDF
-92 KMTLTNYYGT
+92 RMTLTNYYGT
-102 GTVSIGQVLVG
+102 GSLSIDKVTIGLQGSEGLSGQASGTTVS
-113 QQGNEALSSMDSKAA
+113 
-128 TVTAKTSSGSTNF
+128 AKTSDGKSSF
-141 SIKQGSTQD
+141 SIATKATQD
-150 VYFSFPE
+150 VFFSFPNAI
-157 TLPEGTSLI
+157 PEGSSLI
-166 IDIYCTSSRNVRD
+166 INIYCTSAKNVRD

-184 GTAWFSGGDTVGD
+184 GSAWFQSGDVTND
-197 STLSALGNFANFTSP
+197 LNLSLIGNAANLVSI
-212 NDGEGDYNLLP
+212 NNGEGDYNLLP

-229 VKASADTYAT
+229 VMASADTYAT

-312 IFVKIGANDILHPLL
+312 VFVKIGANDILHPLL
-327 PDLKDWFN
+327 PDLKEWFN
-335 DSPTRPGGFTPTAQN
+335 GSSTRPKGFTPTAQN
-350 IIGGLQDLINKVN
+350 IIGGLQDLIDQVN
-363 AYNAANGTNIQLYF
+363 TYNAANGTNIQLYF
-377 SDINPLLM
+377 TDINPLLN
-385 YARNDSLEWKAE
+385 YTRNDSLIWTAE

-425 FSDAVGTDV
+425 FSNAVGTDV

-444 KIAEVYTTDYA
+444 KIAEAYTTDYA

-475 TADAVP
+475 AADAEL
-481 AANEASVKG
+481 AANEASVTG

-511 SNVKDT
+511 SKVKDT
-517 VGQQTPVFLLA
+517 AGQQTDVHLLA
-528 SDSQYTDQIDTSDYL
+528 TDTGFEDEIDTGDY
-543 KGKVGAENGNA
+543 GTGNTGGFYGNA
-554 YNELGHVK
+554 YNELGDVA
-562 SVIQRGTNAAPYVA
+562 STIQRGTAAAPYVA
-576 QSETER
+576 AKNVDQSI
-582 AAEWRRYG
+582 AVWRRYG
-590 YGTRIFWQDTQTGR
+590 YGTRIYWKDSYYDRF
-604 YLAFYYPS
+604 LSFYYPN
-612 VLNGTISEFDAG
+612 VAGGTVSEFDAG
-624 LRDDRPEYK
+624 LRDGQPAHSFADSGSS
-633 ALEQDKLVKLKI
+633 A
-645 NILTDRW
+645 W
-652 YTGGNTSAT
+652 YTEGNTSSDR
-661 NWSTDPWEL
+661 WSSDPWEL
-670 SMHFAAGSNT
+670 SMHLGAAGSV
-680 AGDKYFAWGEALKNN
+680 AGDKYLAWGDMLSSAN
-695 SYATQGGH
+695 SKYATPGYH

-709 KGSVSYNGGENG
+709 DGSVGYKGGENG

-771 TKANA
+771 TTSNA

-791 VQNLLYTG
+791 VQRLLYTG

-817 AYFDNGAV
+817 AYFENGAV

-834 NLTWTFTWEELDGQQ
+834 NLTWTFSWEELDGQS
-849 YSMTLTTIVV
+849 YSMTLTTVV
-859 NEGGQFTLV
+859 INEGGQFTLV

-874 TETLDVSTDFDLTKK
+874 TETLDVSTDFDLTET
-889 VKEGFLYGGAFL
+889 VAEGYLYGGAFL
-901 DAAYTQPVSYNE
+901 DAAYTTPVTYSGLEN
-913 RESALCFT
+913 ALCFT
-921 PTAGVTYYI
+921 PEAGKAYYI
-930 REVADAYLQP
+930 REVPNTYLQP

-1013 WNLTANSE
+1013 WHLTANSE

-1138 EIRALAFERGN
+1138 DVREQTFECGD

-1154 EYTGADGM
+1154 EYAGADGM

-1220 SEDYAQTGFVINGV
+1220 SEDYAQTGFVINGEAV
-1234 EIPAASVSSR
+1234 PAASVSSR

-1270 SGLRRGASLEI
+1270 SGLRRGETLEI

-1295 TTRTLTCGMF
+1295 TTRTLTCGLF

>member
-1 MKQMKKVLSLLLCF
+1 MNATTS
-15 AMLCSMALFLAPQ
+15 
-28 ASADGSA
+28 DG
-35 EHWVAA
+35 
-41 WHGSVLNAQ
+41 
-50 EGSQA
+50 
-55 NDVIEAIKQL
+55 K
-65 TAFHSP
+65 
-71 IRGGYGTFRIQLK
+71 
-84 TQLAGKDF
+84 
-92 KMTLTNYYGT
+92 
-102 GTVSIGQVLVG
+102 
-113 QQGNEALSSMDSKAA
+113 SS
-128 TVTAKTSSGSTNF
+128 F
-141 SIKQGSTQD
+141 SIATKATQD
-150 VYFSFPE
+150 VFFSFPNAI
-157 TLPEGTSLI
+157 PEGSSLI
-166 IDIYCTSSRNVRD
+166 INIYCTSAKNVRD

-184 GTAWFSGGDTVGD
+184 GSAWFQSGDVTND
-197 STLSALGNFANFTSP
+197 LNLSLIGNAANLVSI
-212 NDGEGDYNLLP
+212 NNGEGDYNLLP

-229 VKASADTYAT
+229 VKASADTYTT

-258 LQKNGVHNVSV
+258 LQKNGVRNVSV

-294 ALTTRFKMDALEV
+294 ALTTRFQMDALDV

-327 PDLKDWFN
+327 PDLKEWFDGSN
-335 DSPTRPGGFTPTAQN
+335 TRPDGYVPTAEQ
-350 IIGGLQDLINKVN
+350 IIGGYQNLIDQVN

-377 SDINPLLM
+377 TDINPLLN
-385 YARNDSLEWKAE
+385 YTRNKSLKWTAE
-397 MATAANN
+397 MATNANN
-404 IRLTVNQWLADN
+404 IRLKVNQWLADN
-416 QSQYAGYAP
+416 RNLYAGYAP

-444 KIAEVYTTDYA
+444 KIAEAYTTDYA

-475 TADAVP
+475 AADAAP
-481 AANEASVKG
+481 AANEASVTG

-511 SNVKDT
+511 SKVKDT
-517 VGQQTPVFLLA
+517 AGQQMAVHLLA
-528 SDSQYTDQIDTSDYL
+528 TDTSFNDEIDTSDYP
-543 KGKVGAENGNA
+543 KSKTGGYYGNA
-554 YNELGHVK
+554 YNELGDVA
-562 SVIQRGTNAAPYVA
+562 STIQRGTAAAPYVA
-576 QSETER
+576 AKNVDQSI
-582 AAEWRRYG
+582 AVWRRYG
-590 YGTRIFWQDTQTGR
+590 YGTRIYWQDSYYSR
-604 YLAFYYPS
+604 FLSFYYP
-612 VLNGTISEFDAG
+612 LPPLRGTVSEFDAG
-624 LRDDRPEYK
+624 LRDGLPSHSFADSGSR
-633 ALEQDKLVKLKI
+633 A
-645 NILTDRW
+645 W
-652 YTGGNTSAT
+652 YTEGNTSSDR
-661 NWSTDPWEL
+661 WSSDPWEL
-670 SMHFAAGSNT
+670 SMHLGAAGT
-680 AGDKYFAWGEALKNN
+680 IAGDKYLAWGDMLSSAN
-695 SYATQGGH
+695 SKYATPGYH

-709 KGSVSYNGGENG
+709 DGSVGYKGGENG

-766 LNVET
+766 LNVGT
-771 TKANA
+771 TTSNA
-776 VVKNTTSFTADGTTD
+776 VVKNTTAFTTD
-791 VQNLLYTG
+791 GSTNVQSLLYTG

-817 AYFDNGAV
+817 AYFDNGVV
-825 KLGGGFGTA
+825 KLGGGLGTA
-834 NLTWTFTWEELDGQQ
+834 NLTWTFTWEELDGQS
-849 YSMTLTTIVV
+849 YSMTLTTVV
-859 NEGGQFTLV
+859 INEGGQFTLV
-868 HGSNGE
+868 YSNGE
-874 TETLDVSTDFDLTKK
+874 RETLDVTTNFDLTKK

-921 PTAGVTYYI
+921 PEAGKAYYI
-930 REVADAYLQP
+930 REVPNTYLQP

-977 TANGHPIELRSVGEP
+977 TANGQPIVLRSVEEA
-992 DVTLG
+992 DVKLG

-1013 WNLTANSE
+1013 WHLTANSE

-1035 PKEYWTEA
+1035 PKEYWAEA
-1043 GTEITFTPYWI
+1043 GTQITFTPYWI

-1138 EIRALAFERGN
+1138 DVREQTFERGD

-1244 YGIYTARY
+1244 YGIYTARF
-1252 LFSGVG
+1252 LFSSVS

-1295 TTRTLTCGMF
+1295 TTRTLTCNLF

>member
-1 MKQMKKVLSLLLCF
+1 MKKVLSLLLCF

-28 ASADGSA
+28 ASADGSS

-41 WHGSVLNAQ
+41 WHGSVLNAA
-50 EGSQA
+50 EDSQA
-55 NDVIEAIKQL
+55 AKAISSISSL
-65 TAFHSP
+65 AASG
-71 IRGGYGTFRIQLK
+71 RGTFRIQVP
-84 TQLAGKDF
+84 TQLGGKDF
-92 KMTLTNYYGT
+92 RMTLTNYYGT
-102 GTVSIGQVLVG
+102 GSLSIDKVTIGLQGSEGLSGQASGTTVS
-113 QQGNEALSSMDSKAA
+113 
-128 TVTAKTSSGSTNF
+128 AKTSDGKSSF
-141 SIKQGSTQD
+141 SIATKATQD
-150 VYFSFPE
+150 VFFSFPNAI
-157 TLPEGTSLI
+157 PEGSSLI
-166 IDIYCTSSRNVRD
+166 INIYCTSAKNVRD

-184 GTAWFSGGDTVGD
+184 GSAWFQSGDVTND
-197 STLSALGNFANFTSP
+197 LNLSLIGNAANLVSI
-212 NDGEGDYNLLP
+212 NNGEGDYNLLP

-312 IFVKIGANDILHPLL
+312 VFVKIGANDILHPLL
-327 PDLKDWFN
+327 PDLKEWFN
-335 DSPTRPGGFTPTAQN
+335 GSSTRPNGFTPTAQN
-350 IIGGLQDLINKVN
+350 IIGGLQDLIDQVN
-363 AYNAANGTNIQLYF
+363 TYNAANGTNIQLYF
-377 SDINPLLM
+377 TDINPLLG
-385 YARNDSLEWKAE
+385 YTRANSLTWTAD

-404 IRLTVNQWLADN
+404 IRLAVNQWLADN
-416 QSQYAGYAP
+416 QSQYAGYVP

-434 VIDGVTFQKG
+434 TIDGVTFPKG
-444 KIAEVYTTDYA
+444 QIADVYTTDYA
-455 HPSPVGMQLEADL
+455 HPSPKGMQLEADL
-468 IPLSWFK
+468 IPISWFK
-475 TADAVP
+475 AADAAP

-511 SNVKDT
+511 SKVKDT
-517 VGQQTPVFLLA
+517 AGQQTAVHLLA
-528 SDSQYTDQIDTSDYL
+528 TDTSFNDEIDTSRYP
-543 KGKVGAENGNA
+543 KGGYFNNKPGGFYGNA
-554 YNELGHVK
+554 YNELGDVA
-562 SVIQRGTNAAPYVA
+562 STIQRGTSAAPYVA
-576 QSETER
+576 AKNVDQNI
-582 AAEWRRYG
+582 AVWRRYG
-590 YGTRIFWQDTQTGR
+590 YGTRIYWKDSYYSRF
-604 YLAFYYPS
+604 LSFYYP
-612 VLNGTISEFDAG
+612 LPPLRGTVSEFDAG
-624 LRDDRPEYK
+624 LRDGLPSHSFADSGSR
-633 ALEQDKLVKLKI
+633 A
-645 NILTDRW
+645 W
-652 YTGGNTSAT
+652 YTEGNTSSDR
-661 NWSTDPWEL
+661 WSSDPWEL
-670 SMHFAAGSNT
+670 SMHLGAAGSV
-680 AGDKYFAWGEALKNN
+680 AGDKYLAWGDKLSSAN
-695 SYATQGGH
+695 SKYATPGYH

-709 KGSVSYNGGENG
+709 DGSVGYKGGENG

-745 RFSNGAAGTVVPFDF
+745 HFSNGAAGTVVPFDF

-776 VVKNTTSFTADGTTD
+776 VVKNTTAFTTD
-791 VQNLLYTG
+791 GSTNVQSLLYTG

-809 CTSDKEDV
+809 CTSDKADV
-817 AYFDNGAV
+817 AYFKNGAV

-834 NLTWTFTWEELDGQQ
+834 NLTWTFSWEELDGQQ
-849 YSMTLTTIVV
+849 YSMTLTTVV
-859 NEGGQFTLV
+859 INEGGQFTLV

-913 RESALCFT
+913 RENALCFT
-921 PTAGVTYYI
+921 PEANATYYI
-930 REVADAYLQP
+930 REVSDAYLQP

-946 KHKDTTTVDVIGFY
+946 KHKDATTVDVIGFY

-977 TANGHPIELRSVGEP
+977 TANGQPIVLRSVEEA

-997 GSAYANLY
+997 GSAYAKLY
-1005 VRFTNGTE
+1005 IRFTNGTE

-1080 KYSKIGKIA
+1080 KYSKIGKVA

-1220 SEDYAQTGFVINGV
+1220 SADYAQTGFVINGEAV
-1234 EIPAASVSSR
+1234 PAASVSSR
-1244 YGIYTARY
+1244 YGIYTARF
-1252 LFSGVG
+1252 LFSSVS

-1295 TTRTLTCGMF
+1295 TTRTLSCGMF

>member
-15 AMLCSMALFLAPQ
+15 AMLCSMALSLAPQ
-28 ASADGSA
+28 ASADGSS

-41 WHGSVLNAQ
+41 WHGSVLNAA
-50 EGSQA
+50 EDSQA
-55 NDVIEAIKQL
+55 AKAISSISSL
-65 TAFHSP
+65 AASG
-71 IRGGYGTFRIQLK
+71 RGTFRIQVP
-84 TQLAGKDF
+84 TQLGGKDF
-92 KMTLTNYYGT
+92 RMTLTNYYGT
-102 GTVSIGQVLVG
+102 GSLSIDKVTIGLQGSEGLSGQASGTTVS
-113 QQGNEALSSMDSKAA
+113 
-128 TVTAKTSSGSTNF
+128 AKTSDGKSSF
-141 SIKQGSTQD
+141 SIATKATQD
-150 VYFSFPE
+150 VFFSFPNAI
-157 TLPEGTSLI
+157 PEGSSLI
-166 IDIYCTSSRNVRD
+166 INIYCTSSKNVRD

-184 GTAWFSGGDTVGD
+184 GSAWFQSGDVTND
-197 STLSALGNFANFTSP
+197 LNLSLIGNAANLVSI
-212 NDGEGDYNLLP
+212 NNGEGDYNLLP

-258 LQKNGVHNVSV
+258 LQKNGVHNASV

-327 PDLKDWFN
+327 PDLKEWFDGSN
-335 DSPTRPGGFTPTAQN
+335 TRPDGYVPTAEQ
-350 IIGGLQDLINKVN
+350 IIGGYQNLIDQVN

-377 SDINPLLM
+377 TDINPLLG
-385 YARNDSLEWKAE
+385 YTRANSLTWTAD

-404 IRLTVNQWLADN
+404 IRLAVNQWLAYN
-416 QSQYAGYAP
+416 QSQYTGYVP

-444 KIAEVYTTDYA
+444 KIAEAYTTDYA

-475 TADAVP
+475 AADATP

-490 LWVATNEAPTNGL
+490 LWVATNKAPTNGL

-511 SNVKDT
+511 SKVKDT
-517 VGQQTPVFLLA
+517 AGQQTAVHLLA
-528 SDSQYTDQIDTSDYL
+528 TDTSFNDEIDTSDYP
-543 KGKVGAENGNA
+543 GSRTGGYYGNA
-554 YNELGHVK
+554 YNELGDVA
-562 SVIQRGTNAAPYVA
+562 STIQRGTAAAPYVA
-576 QSETER
+576 AKNVDQSI
-582 AAEWRRYG
+582 AVWRRYG
-590 YGTRIFWQDTQTGR
+590 YGTRIYWQDSYYSR
-604 YLAFYYPS
+604 FLSFYYP
-612 VLNGTISEFDAG
+612 LPPLRGTVSEFDAG
-624 LRDDRPEYK
+624 LRDGLPSHSFADSGSS
-633 ALEQDKLVKLKI
+633 A
-645 NILTDRW
+645 W
-652 YTGGNTSAT
+652 YTEGNTSSDR
-661 NWSTDPWEL
+661 WSSDPWEL
-670 SMHFAAGSNT
+670 SMHLGAAGSV
-680 AGDKYFAWGEALKNN
+680 AGDKYLAWGDMLSSAN
-695 SYATQGGH
+695 SKYATPGYH

-709 KGSVSYNGGENG
+709 DGSVGYKGGENG

-734 HTTLTAAETEK
+734 HTSLTTVETEK

-766 LNVET
+766 LNVGT

-776 VVKNTTSFTADGTTD
+776 VVKNTTAFTTD
-791 VQNLLYTG
+791 GSTNVQSLLYTG

-817 AYFDNGAV
+817 AYFDNGVV
-825 KLGGGFGTA
+825 KLGGGLGTA
-834 NLTWTFTWEELDGQQ
+834 NLTWAFTWEELDGQS
-849 YSMTLTTIVV
+849 YSMTLTTVV
-859 NEGGQFTLV
+859 INEGGQFTLV

-874 TETLDVSTDFDLTKK
+874 TETLDVSADFDLTET
-889 VKEGFLYGGAFL
+889 VAEGYLYGGAFL
-901 DAAYTQPVSYNE
+901 DAAYTTPVTYSGLEN
-913 RESALCFT
+913 ALCFT
-921 PTAGVTYYI
+921 PEAGKAYYI
-930 REVADAYLQP
+930 REVPNTYLQP

-946 KHKDTTTVDVIGFY
+946 KHTDKTNIDVIGFY

-977 TANGHPIELRSVGEP
+977 TANGQPIELRSVEEA
-992 DVTLG
+992 DVKLG

-1013 WNLTANSE
+1013 WHLTANSE

-1035 PKEYWTEA
+1035 PKEYWTGA

-1138 EIRALAFERGN
+1138 DVREQTFECGD

-1244 YGIYTARY
+1244 YGIYTARF
-1252 LFSGVG
+1252 LFSSVS

-1270 SGLRRGASLEI
+1270 SGLRRGETLEI

-1295 TTRTLTCGMF
+1295 TTRTLTCGLF

>member
-15 AMLCSMALFLAPQ
+15 AMLCSMALSLAPQ
-28 ASADGSA
+28 ASADGSS

-41 WHGSVLNAQ
+41 WHGSVLNAA
-50 EGSQA
+50 EDSQA
-55 NDVIEAIKQL
+55 AKAISSISSL
-65 TAFHSP
+65 ASNG
-71 IRGGYGTFRIQLK
+71 RGTFRIQVP
-84 TQLAGKDF
+84 TQLGGKDF
-92 KMTLTNYYGT
+92 RMTLTNYYGT
-102 GTVSIGQVLVG
+102 GSLSIDKVTIGLQGSEGLSGQASGTTVS
-113 QQGNEALSSMDSKAA
+113 
-128 TVTAKTSSGSTNF
+128 AKTSDGKSSF
-141 SIKQGSTQD
+141 SIATKATQD
-150 VYFSFPE
+150 VFFSFPNAI
-157 TLPEGTSLI
+157 PEGSSLI
-166 IDIYCTSSRNVRD
+166 INIYCTSAKNVRD

-184 GTAWFSGGDTVGD
+184 GSAWFQSGDVTND
-197 STLSALGNFANFTSP
+197 LNLSLIGNAANLVSI
-212 NDGEGDYNLLP
+212 NNGEGDYNLLP

-229 VKASADTYAT
+229 VKASADTYTT

-294 ALTTRFKMDALEV
+294 ALTTRFQMDALEV

-327 PDLKDWFN
+327 PDLKEWF
-335 DSPTRPGGFTPTAQN
+335 DGSGTRPDGYQPTAEQ
-350 IIGGLQDLINKVN
+350 IIGGYQNLIDQVN

-377 SDINPLLM
+377 TDINPLLN
-385 YARNDSLEWKAE
+385 YTRNDSLIWTAE

-425 FSDAVGTDV
+425 FSNAVGTDV

-444 KIAEVYTTDYA
+444 KIAEAYTTDYA

-475 TADAVP
+475 AADATP

-490 LWVATNEAPTNGL
+490 LWVATNKAPTNGL

-511 SNVKDT
+511 SKVKDT
-517 VGQQTPVFLLA
+517 AGQQTAVHLLA
-528 SDSQYTDQIDTSDYL
+528 TDTSFNDEIDTSDYP
-543 KGKVGAENGNA
+543 GSRTGGYYGNA
-554 YNELGHVK
+554 YNELGDVA
-562 SVIQRGTNAAPYVA
+562 STIQRGTAAAPYVA
-576 QSETER
+576 AKNVDQSI
-582 AAEWRRYG
+582 AVWRRYG
-590 YGTRIFWQDTQTGR
+590 YGTRIYWQDSYYSR
-604 YLAFYYPS
+604 FLSFYYP
-612 VLNGTISEFDAG
+612 LPPLRGTVSEFDAG
-624 LRDDRPEYK
+624 LRDGLPSHSFADSGSR
-633 ALEQDKLVKLKI
+633 A
-645 NILTDRW
+645 W
-652 YTGGNTSAT
+652 YTEGNTSSDR
-661 NWSTDPWEL
+661 WSSDPWEL
-670 SMHFAAGSNT
+670 SMHLGAAGSV
-680 AGDKYFAWGEALKNN
+680 AGDKYLAWGDMLSSAN
-695 SYATQGGH
+695 SRYATPGYH

-709 KGSVSYNGGENG
+709 DGSVGYKGGENG
-721 NGTIT
+721 NGTVT

-745 RFSNGAAGTVVPFDF
+745 RYENGAAGTVVPFDF

-776 VVKNTTSFTADGTTD
+776 VVKNTTAFTTD
-791 VQNLLYTG
+791 GSTNVQSLLYTG

-817 AYFDNGAV
+817 AYFDNGVV
-825 KLGGGFGTA
+825 KLGGGLGTA
-834 NLTWTFTWEELDGQQ
+834 NLTWTFSWEELDGQQ
-849 YSMTLTTIVV
+849 YSMTLTTVV
-859 NEGGQFTLV
+859 INEGGQFTLV

-874 TETLDVSTDFDLTKK
+874 TETLGVSTDFDLTET
-889 VKEGFLYGGAFL
+889 VAEGYLYGGAFL
-901 DAAYTQPVSYNE
+901 DAAYTTPVTYSGLEN
-913 RESALCFT
+913 ALCFT
-921 PTAGVTYYI
+921 PEAGKAYYI
-930 REVADAYLQP
+930 REVPNTYLQP

-977 TANGHPIELRSVGEP
+977 TANGQPIVLRSVEEA

-1138 EIRALAFERGN
+1138 EIRELAFERGN

-1244 YGIYTARY
+1244 YGIYTARF
-1252 LFSGVG
+1252 LFSSVS